1 MLTSYQA
8 ERQSILD
15 TLAGLGDANDKF
27 SAIALPDYIASGGNI
42 YVTADHFG
50 GSGSLEAKGGPQ
62 INITNSSS
70 ALLQLGTMNIGGS
83 GGQLIVNDEVM
94 ASNQAEAQNR
104 INSTFNTNTSLKAQF
119 ASLKSDP
126 ASSSNASI
134 NIVNKDN
141 ATGYT
146 IVNKTDHSTKA
157 YNALLHIQVLKDI
170 INPLGNI
177 TINNMANNGNIE
189 LSGTADVMAKSV
201 TLKANGSISR
211 AYSAGITHVGGAP
224 EYQYSEIAMYDKEN
238 SYINSRANGYRTDDQ
253 TQVITNT
260 KGEAT
265 IQPGTSTYNDL
276 YNRGSS
282 DGDKLAKQLAAVSV
296 IDRFNDLMGQ
306 YQNVSKAYN
315 DMGGDDKYYEYRHD
329 LDNYNS
335 KKARGKFIWAWEKT
349 WAKTAMKKLPT
360 MDSYRSQMSNLW
372 NQISPLYSILD
383 AADHSYLSTDSQ
395 TVRNGLAAIQSQV
408 YTRIDSNSSAY
419 IAGLQTH
426 LSQIAAYSSIASDIN
441 NRINT
446 AVADVAKEANREKGW
461 VAGGSVYISGKT
473 INVNNKIQSGFDSY
487 DVTVSQAAVNAAK
500 QRGGSTAVVV
510 GGTGGGIML
519 SPDRTKF
526 IYQPTVKYDP
536 KTDSLITEDLTAGGG
551 KIMLTADKII
561 STGDGELIARDGT
574 SNFNIINNSTTKLVV
589 GNITN
594 ANSEGSITVASNNQ
608 ANIYTRNKAIH
619 IDNYANYLK
628 ALYNDQTPTGVSTV
642 TGAAA
647 TQYNPEAGAR
657 YYWMTGVK
665 STYDYYKY
673 WSEWSIL
680 GFMGNGKPA
689 DQNSSQNIE
698 HSSLK
703 NTSLVKGEYVGNVG
717 ANNNDYYK
725 LEAYDILIR
734 SNDPAS
740 PYHNESET
748 SKWSWSKFGTV
759 TTRITTEH
767 VDSYQIYQNSVK
779 ADMPIA
785 IKFIGSDTTAVNI
798 KGNGDVDLKGSI
810 VNESAKSTVTIT
822 SGGTLRQLGAG
833 ITSSGVALTANKN
846 IENITIT
853 SVGTVGANNVGTDSV
868 SLAAKSNN
876 NGNIN
881 IKVDGGTINGSSLP
895 GNVVIKSVDAG
906 TGNVT
911 LQAAGNITGAS
922 GQAVH
927 LKGSAVSVTSTNG
940 SIGTNTDNADIAQA
954 TKNGSLIVSIN
965 SQATSDGTMAAGLSA
980 SAKGNIG
987 FMQTAGDLRVG
998 NITSREGDVYIS
1010 AAGGDIV
1017 DALPL
1022 TNTTSAQ
1029 NQEERIQS
1037 WKDLGIIAGAGT
1049 AETERQAR
1057 VADFKANAEADFA
1070 TYTAYKAKVDA
1081 YKAAN
1086 PDVAD
1091 TDLPAWVTDASFQK
1105 MQETYGAY
1113 STVDDY
1119 LAANQTYQDMLKTPT
1134 YVWSER
1140 DMLYALNRDITNPE
1154 RGSTQ
1159 SEALQNK
1166 KPNISGKNVNIY
1178 AQGIGKD
1185 SANPEVIMAKGLFD
1199 NETNLRRLANVDVSN
1214 ITTNFATVTKPDGG
1228 TEKQIVSFTI
1238 DEKIAVGLNATGR
1251 LNVKTT
1257 GDNAYIAA
1265 RSNSGASGASSL
1277 SVGTVDTN
1285 NHDIR
1290 LFALAG
1296 IQNGLSDLN
1305 AANFTGKNLLVEG
1318 GAGSNGA
1325 IVNIGSHEKPLVVNL
1340 TGDIEARTGSSE
1352 SQTYFNAGRLIRLNV
1367 NGSDVGTAENPLDIM
1382 ANGSAVSVYGADDV
1396 YLNGINSNKAGSKL
1410 ILGDVR
1416 PAGQLSVSSETDIQV
1431 GRDEFDCVASDGTT
1445 VHEDAVP
1452 GIVVVKDDLNLTA
1465 NNVIINGQVGVLS
1478 DPADPATVIP
1488 GKTVTLIAKKGTV
1501 SETEKGQVLTNTLVA
1516 QAVKGITMNS
1526 EQNVF
1531 NAVKFGAYTPG
1542 QALDGNVTIKTSSD
1556 SLTLAN
1562 ISDTNKP
1569 TVDGNIYVEN
1579 VKDGGT
1585 MDVSAT
1591 LVAHKVVDDLG
1602 QVVDGR
1608 LGLITLIAKGNV
1620 ANTGNI
1626 NSNDDVILRSDYGT
1640 VTAAGSINSLGVVSM
1655 TGKTGAVAAGSI
1667 TSGDDKDITIY
1678 SETGPVD
1685 VSGAITAGKNVT
1697 ITTSGIAATDETA
1710 GVAGDVTVNG
1720 SITAKNGKAVINTSL
1735 GDVHVAGILSAANGD
1750 AAIHTTDGDVGVDGT
1765 VTATNGNA
1773 EITTTNGNVRIGAAG
1788 EANSGTVT
1796 GNNVTVTTTAGK
1808 MDIHGNVTAN
1818 TGDVTLGTVYTGTDP
1833 ANGAISVDGNVTA
1846 AQAVAATTNVG
1857 NILFDGNVK
1866 GTDVTM
1872 ATNVG
1877 TITVTGNT
1885 EATTGAVSATTN
1897 ATDAEKGAIN
1907 FNGTVTGKTDV
1918 TATTKSGAITF
1929 TQAVTATDNNVSA
1942 NTVDGAISFN
1952 GETNAG
1958 NDITA
1963 KATNTGSISFAGN
1976 ANAANNVTA
1985 TTNTGTVTFNGNTTA
2000 ESGSVT
2006 ATTVDGTI
2014 TFNGNTQA
2022 AQDVTATATNNGAIT
2037 VTDGHTVNAGHDVTA
2052 TAKNGNIDFGGTV
2065 TATNLLKATNENG
2078 DILFKGAASG
2088 ADVTMATQSGNIS
2101 VTGDTTATTGSVT
2114 ASTAT
2119 TEAGKGA
2126 INFNGTVTGKT
2137 DVTATTKSGSI
2148 TFNNAVTATDNNVAA
2163 NTIDGAITF
2172 NGNTQAGNDVA
2183 VQATNTGSVTF
2194 NGDTA
2199 ASHDVTVDTNV
2210 GAVTFNGN
2218 TDATHDVLVNTNAGD
2233 ITVTDGH
2240 NVNAGHDVVATANT
2254 GNIDFGGTVTATN
2267 LLKAT
2272 NEIGDILF
2280 KGSASG
2286 ADVAMATQSGNIS
2299 VTGDT
2304 TATTGSVTAS
2314 TATTEAGKG
2323 AINFNGTVTG
2333 KTDVTATTK
2342 SGSITFNNAV
2352 TATDN
2357 NVTANT
2363 VDGAIAF
2370 NGNTKA
2376 GNDVAVNATNT
2387 GSITFNGNTDTAHD
2401 VTANAN
2407 LGAVT
2412 FNGNTTA
2419 ANDIGVNTNVGA
2431 VTFNGNT
2438 AADHDVTVDTN
2449 VGAITFNGDTSAAR
2463 DVVANTNAGSITTT
2477 AGHSLKAGN
2486 DITATAQDGDISF
2499 AGAVQAGE
2507 NVKATTQNTGNIEF
2521 NGAVEAVNKDI
2532 LAKTNTGNVTVKK
2545 DIAANQ
2551 NINVYTKNG
2560 SIVFGGN
2567 AENPTKDVYATAKNG
2582 SIYLTVDQTG
2592 DIKDTHREM
2601 NGYSARLRA
2610 GQDSPVD
2617 NPNVIISQ
2625 NGIGTVDLA
2634 EITAKQAANIRTEN
2648 GTIHIG
2654 HLDGQVV
2661 AVVGRDDVSKVVV
2674 DQLNA
2679 GQQVNIEAND
2689 VTIKAMKQLP
2699 DSTVPLTVS
2708 TMGDAPNKPMSS
2720 LVIEDIQ
2727 TENGVV
2733 FPHLWLN
2740 TGAITTTKGAMDI
2753 TKYYVL
2759 DKAQISNGNMITN
2772 IYGTAPIREPKT
2784 MSTYWNDTGIN
2795 NPLQDMTGW
2804 YAAGNNPKWAFIR
2817 YENQGNRQI
2826 ANGHLLSLDEH
2837 YYAYNQRYTVEDEM
2851 RRMSTPKLQ
2860 DFYPHYYNPD
2870 LAYYNRFES
2879 AVITGNPVKVN
2890 NAKDDEILIEA
2901 AAEVN
2906 G

>member
-1 MLTSYQA
+1 MLISYQA

-360 MDSYRSQMSNLW
+360 MDSYRWQMSNLW

-673 WSEWSIL
+673 WSDWSIL

-1431 GRDEFDCVASDGTT
+1431 GRDEFDRVASDGTT

-1452 GIVVVKDDLNLTA
+1452 GIVVAKDDLNLTA

-1773 EITTTNGNVRIGAAG
+1773 EITTTNGNVRIGATG

-1897 ATDAEKGAIN
+1897 ATDAGKGAIN

-1929 TQAVTATDNNVSA
+1929 QNAVTATDNNVSA
-1942 NTVDGAISFN
+1942 NTVDGAITFN
-1952 GETNAG
+1952 GATNAG
-1958 NDITA
+1958 HDITA
-1963 KATNTGSISFAGN
+1963 QA
-1976 ANAANNVTA
+1976 
-1985 TTNTGTVTFNGNTTA
+1985 TNTGTVTFNGNATANHDVTATTNVGTVTFNGDTTA
-2000 ESGSVT
+2000 TTGSVT
-2006 ATTVDGTI
+2006 ANTVDGAI

-2078 DILFKGAASG
+2078 DILFKGSASG
-2088 ADVTMATQSGNIS
+2088 ADVAMATQSGNIS

>member
-673 WSEWSIL
+673 WSDWSIL

-1431 GRDEFDCVASDGTT
+1431 GRDEFDRVASDGTT
-1445 VHEDAVP
+1445 VHEDAIP
-1452 GIVVVKDDLNLTA
+1452 GIVVAKDDLNLTA

-1907 FNGTVTGKTDV
+1907 FNGTVTGKTDI
-1918 TATTKSGAITF
+1918 TATTKSGDITF
-1929 TQAVTATDNNVSA
+1929 NQAVTATDNNVTA
-1942 NTVDGAISFN
+1942 HTIDGAITFN
-1952 GETNAG
+1952 GNTKAG
-1958 NDITA
+1958 QNV
-1963 KATNTGSISFAGN
+1963 
-1976 ANAANNVTA
+1976 AAEA
-1985 TTNTGTVTFNGNTTA
+1985 TNTGTVTFNGDTTA
-2000 ESGSVT
+2000 EAGSVT
-2006 ATTVDGTI
+2006 ANTVDGAI

-2078 DILFKGAASG
+2078 DILFKGSASG
-2088 ADVTMATQSGNIS
+2088 ADVAMATQSGNIS

>member
-673 WSEWSIL
+673 WSDWSIL

-1238 DEKIAVGLNATGR
+1238 DEKIAVGINATGR

-1265 RSNSGASGASSL
+1265 RSNSGASSL

-1431 GRDEFDCVASDGTT
+1431 GRDEFDRVASDGTT

-1452 GIVVVKDDLNLTA
+1452 GIVVAKDDLNLTA

-1685 VSGAITAGKNVT
+1685 VSAAITAGKNVT

-1929 TQAVTATDNNVSA
+1929 QNAVTATDNNVSA
-1942 NTVDGAISFN
+1942 NTVDGVISFN
-1952 GETNAG
+1952 GVTNAG
-1958 NDITA
+1958 NDIVA
-1963 KATNTGSISFAGN
+1963 KA
-1976 ANAANNVTA
+1976 
-1985 TTNTGTVTFNGNTTA
+1985 TNTGTVTFNGNATANHDVTATTNVGTVTFNGDTTA
-2000 ESGSVT
+2000 TTGSVT
-2006 ATTVDGTI
+2006 ATTVDGAI

-2037 VTDGHTVNAGHDVTA
+2037 VTDGHIVNAGHDVTA
-2052 TAKNGNIDFGGTV
+2052 TAKN
-2065 TATNLLKATNENG
+2065 
-2078 DILFKGAASG
+2078 
-2088 ADVTMATQSGNIS
+2088 
-2101 VTGDTTATTGSVT
+2101 
-2114 ASTAT
+2114 
-2119 TEAGKGA
+2119 
-2126 INFNGTVTGKT
+2126 
-2137 DVTATTKSGSI
+2137 
-2148 TFNNAVTATDNNVAA
+2148 
-2163 NTIDGAITF
+2163 
-2172 NGNTQAGNDVA
+2172 
-2183 VQATNTGSVTF
+2183 
-2194 NGDTA
+2194 
-2199 ASHDVTVDTNV
+2199 
-2210 GAVTFNGN
+2210 
-2218 TDATHDVLVNTNAGD
+2218 
-2233 ITVTDGH
+2233 
-2240 NVNAGHDVVATANT
+2240 

>member
-1 MLTSYQA
+1 MSYIRKFQ
-8 ERQSILD
+8 RKHILQELKQQEKKEKSNKRAWGYSA
-15 TLAGLGDANDKF
+15 LAAMTTISLLVPSMASAAVDGVVRSDGGVKDVTENRADVYVGKMIDSNKTGVNTFSQFDVKANEVV
-27 SAIALPDYIASGGNI
+27 NM
-42 YVTADHFG
+42 HFNQ
-50 GSGSLEAKGGPQ
+50 KGGADVA
-62 INITNSSS
+62 NN
-70 ALLQLGTMNIGGS
+70 
-83 GGQLIVNDEVM
+83 V
-94 ASNQAEAQNR
+94 
-104 INSTFNTNTSLKAQF
+104 
-119 ASLKSDP
+119 
-126 ASSSNASI
+126 I
-134 NIVNKDN
+134 NIVDSKINVSGTVNAIKNNKVGGNLYFLSSQGMAVTQSGVIN
-141 ATGYT
+141 AGSLHAFAPSSAEIQALKDDVAAGNAAVANKYIDYT
-146 IVNKTDHSTKA
+146 VHRPNAGTMTSGPDSA
-157 YNALLHIQVLKDI
+157 YNVSLNPTGSIVVKGKINTYGDVGLHAANVQIGGTDSDATEKTAKGI
-170 INPLGNI
+170 ITTGVTDFSSLVNVTNVEGSNLPTIDGNTGATELQAMQLGNGDI
-177 TINNMANNGNIE
+177 VLEARAAKQVADSTADPAGGEAANKLYIPFLGNLSSPDLLEKQSFNAKVTIN
-189 LSGTADVMAKSV
+189 GT
-201 TLKANGSISR
+201 
-211 AYSAGITHVGGAP
+211 
-224 EYQYSEIAMYDKEN
+224 
-238 SYINSRANGYRTDDQ
+238 
-253 TQVITNT
+253 
-260 KGEAT
+260 
-265 IQPGTSTYNDL
+265 
-276 YNRGSS
+276 
-282 DGDKLAKQLAAVSV
+282 
-296 IDRFNDLMGQ
+296 
-306 YQNVSKAYN
+306 
-315 DMGGDDKYYEYRHD
+315 
-329 LDNYNS
+329 
-335 KKARGKFIWAWEKT
+335 
-349 WAKTAMKKLPT
+349 
-360 MDSYRSQMSNLW
+360 
-372 NQISPLYSILD
+372 LD
-383 AADHSYLSTDSQ
+383 AAQ
-395 TVRNGLAAIQSQV
+395 
-408 YTRIDSNSSAY
+408 
-419 IAGLQTH
+419 
-426 LSQIAAYSSIASDIN
+426 
-441 NRINT
+441 
-446 AVADVAKEANREKGW
+446 
-461 VAGGSVYISGKT
+461 
-473 INVNNKIQSGFDSY
+473 
-487 DVTVSQAAVNAAK
+487 
-500 QRGGSTAVVV
+500 
-510 GGTGGGIML
+510 
-519 SPDRTKF
+519 
-526 IYQPTVKYDP
+526 
-536 KTDSLITEDLTAGGG
+536 
-551 KIMLTADKII
+551 
-561 STGDGELIARDGT
+561 
-574 SNFNIINNSTTKLVV
+574 
-589 GNITN
+589 
-594 ANSEGSITVASNNQ
+594 
-608 ANIYTRNKAIH
+608 
-619 IDNYANYLK
+619 
-628 ALYNDQTPTGVSTV
+628 
-642 TGAAA
+642 
-647 TQYNPEAGAR
+647 
-657 YYWMTGVK
+657 
-665 STYDYYKY
+665 
-673 WSEWSIL
+673 
-680 GFMGNGKPA
+680 
-689 DQNSSQNIE
+689 
-698 HSSLK
+698 
-703 NTSLVKGEYVGNVG
+703 
-717 ANNNDYYK
+717 
-725 LEAYDILIR
+725 
-734 SNDPAS
+734 
-740 PYHNESET
+740 
-748 SKWSWSKFGTV
+748 
-759 TTRITTEH
+759 
-767 VDSYQIYQNSVK
+767 
-779 ADMPIA
+779 
-785 IKFIGSDTTAVNI
+785 
-798 KGNGDVDLKGSI
+798 
-810 VNESAKSTVTIT
+810 
-822 SGGTLRQLGAG
+822 
-833 ITSSGVALTANKN
+833 
-846 IENITIT
+846 
-853 SVGTVGANNVGTDSV
+853 
-868 SLAAKSNN
+868 
-876 NGNIN
+876 
-881 IKVDGGTINGSSLP
+881 
-895 GNVVIKSVDAG
+895 
-906 TGNVT
+906 
-911 LQAAGNITGAS
+911 
-922 GQAVH
+922 
-927 LKGSAVSVTSTNG
+927 STNG
-940 SIGTNTDNADIAQA
+940 SIKVDAIARNESNTALVGVDATVDVVSGSVLHAKKDVDVKASALNIYIEKDNAKTKADFDPTDTGSGTGIDAIGPKALSGLQDLVALPKLTDASIAILNSNA
-954 TKNGSLIVSIN
+954 TVNIGTDAALTADTGDVSVGARSDLMTVMGPQKPTFLQRLADMITMPTVANAQLPSTGVTLLFGDNNATVNINGQLKATAGNVNVDSLARMDANAYNNNTQRSEISDSAKYNLSLTYADLANTSKVTVADTAKLTASQDVNVKARSIENVDTDVSIN
-965 SQATSDGTMAAGLSA
+965 VNENAGLATVLNLTKFNSTTKTDFNGTTTGRNVTIA
-980 SAKGNIG
+980 SDRKVYEL
-987 FMQTAGDLRVG
+987 TA
-998 NITSREGDVYIS
+998 
-1010 AAGGDIV
+1010 
-1017 DALPL
+1017 
-1022 TNTTSAQ
+1022 
-1029 NQEERIQS
+1029 
-1037 WKDLGIIAGAGT
+1037 T
-1049 AETERQAR
+1049 A
-1057 VADFKANAEADFA
+1057 
-1070 TYTAYKAKVDA
+1070 
-1081 YKAAN
+1081 
-1086 PDVAD
+1086 
-1091 TDLPAWVTDASFQK
+1091 DASI
-1105 MQETYGAY
+1105 GANDLY
-1113 STVDDY
+1113 KQVARGFEAGSKGLLTSIKGALGSTGEDGQSPLSLGAAVGYYDIHSTVDDY

-1431 GRDEFDCVASDGTT
+1431 GRDEFDRVASDGTT

-1685 VSGAITAGKNVT
+1685 VSAAITAGKNVT

-1897 ATDAEKGAIN
+1897 ATDAE
-1907 FNGTVTGKTDV
+1907 
-1918 TATTKSGAITF
+1918 
-1929 TQAVTATDNNVSA
+1929 
-1942 NTVDGAISFN
+1942 
-1952 GETNAG
+1952 
-1958 NDITA
+1958 
-1963 KATNTGSISFAGN
+1963 
-1976 ANAANNVTA
+1976 
-1985 TTNTGTVTFNGNTTA
+1985 
-2000 ESGSVT
+2000 
-2006 ATTVDGTI
+2006 
-2014 TFNGNTQA
+2014 
-2022 AQDVTATATNNGAIT
+2022 
-2037 VTDGHTVNAGHDVTA
+2037 
-2052 TAKNGNIDFGGTV
+2052 
-2065 TATNLLKATNENG
+2065 
-2078 DILFKGAASG
+2078 
-2088 ADVTMATQSGNIS
+2088 
-2101 VTGDTTATTGSVT
+2101 
-2114 ASTAT
+2114 
-2119 TEAGKGA
+2119 
-2126 INFNGTVTGKT
+2126 
-2137 DVTATTKSGSI
+2137 
-2148 TFNNAVTATDNNVAA
+2148 
-2163 NTIDGAITF
+2163 
-2172 NGNTQAGNDVA
+2172 
-2183 VQATNTGSVTF
+2183 
-2194 NGDTA
+2194 
-2199 ASHDVTVDTNV
+2199 
-2210 GAVTFNGN
+2210 
-2218 TDATHDVLVNTNAGD
+2218 
-2233 ITVTDGH
+2233 
-2240 NVNAGHDVVATANT
+2240 
-2254 GNIDFGGTVTATN
+2254 
-2267 LLKAT
+2267 
-2272 NEIGDILF
+2272 
-2280 KGSASG
+2280 
-2286 ADVAMATQSGNIS
+2286 
-2299 VTGDT
+2299 
-2304 TATTGSVTAS
+2304 
-2314 TATTEAGKG
+2314 KG

>member
-673 WSEWSIL
+673 WSDWSIL

-980 SAKGNIG
+980 SAKDNIG

-1431 GRDEFDCVASDGTT
+1431 GRDEFDRVASDGTT

-1897 ATDAEKGAIN
+1897 ATDAGKGAIN

-1929 TQAVTATDNNVSA
+1929 QNAVTATDNNVSA
-1942 NTVDGAISFN
+1942 NTVDGAITFN
-1952 GETNAG
+1952 GATNAG
-1958 NDITA
+1958 HDITA
-1963 KATNTGSISFAGN
+1963 QA
-1976 ANAANNVTA
+1976 
-1985 TTNTGTVTFNGNTTA
+1985 TNTGTVTFNGNATANHDVTATTNVGTVTFNGDTTA
-2000 ESGSVT
+2000 TTGSVT
-2006 ATTVDGTI
+2006 ANTVDGAI

-2052 TAKNGNIDFGGTV
+2052 TAKN
-2065 TATNLLKATNENG
+2065 
-2078 DILFKGAASG
+2078 
-2088 ADVTMATQSGNIS
+2088 
-2101 VTGDTTATTGSVT
+2101 
-2114 ASTAT
+2114 
-2119 TEAGKGA
+2119 
-2126 INFNGTVTGKT
+2126 
-2137 DVTATTKSGSI
+2137 
-2148 TFNNAVTATDNNVAA
+2148 
-2163 NTIDGAITF
+2163 
-2172 NGNTQAGNDVA
+2172 
-2183 VQATNTGSVTF
+2183 
-2194 NGDTA
+2194 
-2199 ASHDVTVDTNV
+2199 
-2210 GAVTFNGN
+2210 
-2218 TDATHDVLVNTNAGD
+2218 
-2233 ITVTDGH
+2233 
-2240 NVNAGHDVVATANT
+2240 

>member
-1 MLTSYQA
+1 MTTISLLVPSMASAAVDGVVRSDGGVKDVTENRADVYVGKMIDSNKTGVNTFSQF
-8 ERQSILD
+8 D
-15 TLAGLGDANDKF
+15 VKANEVV
-27 SAIALPDYIASGGNI
+27 NM
-42 YVTADHFG
+42 HFNQ
-50 GSGSLEAKGGPQ
+50 KGGADVA
-62 INITNSSS
+62 NN
-70 ALLQLGTMNIGGS
+70 
-83 GGQLIVNDEVM
+83 V
-94 ASNQAEAQNR
+94 
-104 INSTFNTNTSLKAQF
+104 
-119 ASLKSDP
+119 
-126 ASSSNASI
+126 I
-134 NIVNKDN
+134 NIVDSKINVSGTVNAIKNNKVGGNLYFLSSQGMAVTQSGVIN
-141 ATGYT
+141 AGSLHAFAPSSAEIQALKDDVAAGNAAVANKYIDYT
-146 IVNKTDHSTKA
+146 VHRPNAGTMTSGPDSA
-157 YNALLHIQVLKDI
+157 YNVSLNPTGSIVVKGKINTYGDVGLHAANVQIGGTDSDATEKTAKGI
-170 INPLGNI
+170 ITTGVTDFSSLVNVTNVEGSNLPTIDGNTGATELQAMQLGNGDI
-177 TINNMANNGNIE
+177 VLEARAAKQVADSTADPAGGEAANKLYIPFLGNLSSPDLLEKQSFNAKVTIN
-189 LSGTADVMAKSV
+189 GT
-201 TLKANGSISR
+201 
-211 AYSAGITHVGGAP
+211 
-224 EYQYSEIAMYDKEN
+224 
-238 SYINSRANGYRTDDQ
+238 
-253 TQVITNT
+253 
-260 KGEAT
+260 
-265 IQPGTSTYNDL
+265 
-276 YNRGSS
+276 
-282 DGDKLAKQLAAVSV
+282 
-296 IDRFNDLMGQ
+296 
-306 YQNVSKAYN
+306 
-315 DMGGDDKYYEYRHD
+315 
-329 LDNYNS
+329 
-335 KKARGKFIWAWEKT
+335 
-349 WAKTAMKKLPT
+349 
-360 MDSYRSQMSNLW
+360 
-372 NQISPLYSILD
+372 LD
-383 AADHSYLSTDSQ
+383 AAQ
-395 TVRNGLAAIQSQV
+395 
-408 YTRIDSNSSAY
+408 
-419 IAGLQTH
+419 
-426 LSQIAAYSSIASDIN
+426 
-441 NRINT
+441 
-446 AVADVAKEANREKGW
+446 
-461 VAGGSVYISGKT
+461 
-473 INVNNKIQSGFDSY
+473 
-487 DVTVSQAAVNAAK
+487 
-500 QRGGSTAVVV
+500 
-510 GGTGGGIML
+510 
-519 SPDRTKF
+519 
-526 IYQPTVKYDP
+526 
-536 KTDSLITEDLTAGGG
+536 
-551 KIMLTADKII
+551 
-561 STGDGELIARDGT
+561 
-574 SNFNIINNSTTKLVV
+574 
-589 GNITN
+589 
-594 ANSEGSITVASNNQ
+594 
-608 ANIYTRNKAIH
+608 
-619 IDNYANYLK
+619 
-628 ALYNDQTPTGVSTV
+628 
-642 TGAAA
+642 
-647 TQYNPEAGAR
+647 
-657 YYWMTGVK
+657 
-665 STYDYYKY
+665 
-673 WSEWSIL
+673 
-680 GFMGNGKPA
+680 
-689 DQNSSQNIE
+689 
-698 HSSLK
+698 
-703 NTSLVKGEYVGNVG
+703 
-717 ANNNDYYK
+717 
-725 LEAYDILIR
+725 
-734 SNDPAS
+734 
-740 PYHNESET
+740 
-748 SKWSWSKFGTV
+748 
-759 TTRITTEH
+759 
-767 VDSYQIYQNSVK
+767 
-779 ADMPIA
+779 
-785 IKFIGSDTTAVNI
+785 
-798 KGNGDVDLKGSI
+798 
-810 VNESAKSTVTIT
+810 
-822 SGGTLRQLGAG
+822 
-833 ITSSGVALTANKN
+833 
-846 IENITIT
+846 
-853 SVGTVGANNVGTDSV
+853 
-868 SLAAKSNN
+868 
-876 NGNIN
+876 
-881 IKVDGGTINGSSLP
+881 
-895 GNVVIKSVDAG
+895 
-906 TGNVT
+906 
-911 LQAAGNITGAS
+911 
-922 GQAVH
+922 
-927 LKGSAVSVTSTNG
+927 STNG
-940 SIGTNTDNADIAQA
+940 SIKVDAIARNESNTALVGVDATVDVVSGSVLHAKKDVDVKASALNIYIEKDNAKTKADFDPTDTGSGTGIDAIGPKALSGLQDLVALPKLTDASIAILNSNA
-954 TKNGSLIVSIN
+954 TVNIGTDAALTADTGDVSVGARSDLMTVMGPQKPTFLQRLADMITMPTVANAQLPSTGVTLLFGDNNATVNINGQLKATAGNVNVDSLARMDANAYNNNTQRSEISDSAKYNLSLTYADLANTSKVTVADTAKLTASQDVNVKARSIENVDTDVSIN
-965 SQATSDGTMAAGLSA
+965 VNENAGLATVLNLTKFNSTTKTDFNGTTTGRNVTIA
-980 SAKGNIG
+980 SDRKVYEL
-987 FMQTAGDLRVG
+987 TA
-998 NITSREGDVYIS
+998 
-1010 AAGGDIV
+1010 
-1017 DALPL
+1017 
-1022 TNTTSAQ
+1022 
-1029 NQEERIQS
+1029 
-1037 WKDLGIIAGAGT
+1037 T
-1049 AETERQAR
+1049 A
-1057 VADFKANAEADFA
+1057 
-1070 TYTAYKAKVDA
+1070 
-1081 YKAAN
+1081 
-1086 PDVAD
+1086 
-1091 TDLPAWVTDASFQK
+1091 DASI
-1105 MQETYGAY
+1105 GANDLY
-1113 STVDDY
+1113 KQVARGFEAGSKGLLTSIKGALGSTGEDGQSPLSLGAAVGYYDIHSTVDDY

-1238 DEKIAVGLNATGR
+1238 DEKIVVGLNATGR

-1431 GRDEFDCVASDGTT
+1431 GRDEFDRVASDGTT

-1452 GIVVVKDDLNLTA
+1452 GIVVAKDDLNLTA

-2052 TAKNGNIDFGGTV
+2052 TAKN
-2065 TATNLLKATNENG
+2065 
-2078 DILFKGAASG
+2078 
-2088 ADVTMATQSGNIS
+2088 
-2101 VTGDTTATTGSVT
+2101 
-2114 ASTAT
+2114 
-2119 TEAGKGA
+2119 
-2126 INFNGTVTGKT
+2126 
-2137 DVTATTKSGSI
+2137 
-2148 TFNNAVTATDNNVAA
+2148 
-2163 NTIDGAITF
+2163 
-2172 NGNTQAGNDVA
+2172 
-2183 VQATNTGSVTF
+2183 
-2194 NGDTA
+2194 
-2199 ASHDVTVDTNV
+2199 
-2210 GAVTFNGN
+2210 
-2218 TDATHDVLVNTNAGD
+2218 
-2233 ITVTDGH
+2233 
-2240 NVNAGHDVVATANT
+2240 

>member
-1 MLTSYQA
+1 MSYIRKFQ
-8 ERQSILD
+8 RKHILQELKQQEKKEKSNKRAWGYSA
-15 TLAGLGDANDKF
+15 LAAMTTISLLVPSMASAAVDGVVRSDGGVKDVTENRADVYVGKMIDSNKTGVNTFSQFDVKANEVV
-27 SAIALPDYIASGGNI
+27 NM
-42 YVTADHFG
+42 HFNQ
-50 GSGSLEAKGGPQ
+50 KGGADVA
-62 INITNSSS
+62 NN
-70 ALLQLGTMNIGGS
+70 
-83 GGQLIVNDEVM
+83 V
-94 ASNQAEAQNR
+94 
-104 INSTFNTNTSLKAQF
+104 
-119 ASLKSDP
+119 
-126 ASSSNASI
+126 I
-134 NIVNKDN
+134 NIVDSKINVSGTVNAIKNNKVGGNLYFLSSQGMAVTQSGVIN
-141 ATGYT
+141 AGSLHAFAPSSAEIQALKDDVAAGNAAVANKYIDYT
-146 IVNKTDHSTKA
+146 VHRPNAGTMTSGPDSA
-157 YNALLHIQVLKDI
+157 YNVSLNPTGSIVVKGKINTYGDVGLHAANVQIGGTDSDATEKTAKGI
-170 INPLGNI
+170 ITTGVTDFSSLVNVTNVEGSNLPTIDGNTGATELQAMQLGNGDI
-177 TINNMANNGNIE
+177 VLEARAAKQVADSTADPAGGEAANKLYIPFLGNLSSPDLLEKQSFNAKVTIN
-189 LSGTADVMAKSV
+189 GT
-201 TLKANGSISR
+201 
-211 AYSAGITHVGGAP
+211 
-224 EYQYSEIAMYDKEN
+224 
-238 SYINSRANGYRTDDQ
+238 
-253 TQVITNT
+253 
-260 KGEAT
+260 
-265 IQPGTSTYNDL
+265 
-276 YNRGSS
+276 
-282 DGDKLAKQLAAVSV
+282 
-296 IDRFNDLMGQ
+296 
-306 YQNVSKAYN
+306 
-315 DMGGDDKYYEYRHD
+315 
-329 LDNYNS
+329 
-335 KKARGKFIWAWEKT
+335 
-349 WAKTAMKKLPT
+349 
-360 MDSYRSQMSNLW
+360 
-372 NQISPLYSILD
+372 LD
-383 AADHSYLSTDSQ
+383 AAQ
-395 TVRNGLAAIQSQV
+395 
-408 YTRIDSNSSAY
+408 
-419 IAGLQTH
+419 
-426 LSQIAAYSSIASDIN
+426 
-441 NRINT
+441 
-446 AVADVAKEANREKGW
+446 
-461 VAGGSVYISGKT
+461 
-473 INVNNKIQSGFDSY
+473 
-487 DVTVSQAAVNAAK
+487 
-500 QRGGSTAVVV
+500 
-510 GGTGGGIML
+510 
-519 SPDRTKF
+519 
-526 IYQPTVKYDP
+526 
-536 KTDSLITEDLTAGGG
+536 
-551 KIMLTADKII
+551 
-561 STGDGELIARDGT
+561 
-574 SNFNIINNSTTKLVV
+574 
-589 GNITN
+589 
-594 ANSEGSITVASNNQ
+594 
-608 ANIYTRNKAIH
+608 
-619 IDNYANYLK
+619 
-628 ALYNDQTPTGVSTV
+628 
-642 TGAAA
+642 
-647 TQYNPEAGAR
+647 
-657 YYWMTGVK
+657 
-665 STYDYYKY
+665 
-673 WSEWSIL
+673 
-680 GFMGNGKPA
+680 
-689 DQNSSQNIE
+689 
-698 HSSLK
+698 
-703 NTSLVKGEYVGNVG
+703 
-717 ANNNDYYK
+717 
-725 LEAYDILIR
+725 
-734 SNDPAS
+734 
-740 PYHNESET
+740 
-748 SKWSWSKFGTV
+748 
-759 TTRITTEH
+759 
-767 VDSYQIYQNSVK
+767 
-779 ADMPIA
+779 
-785 IKFIGSDTTAVNI
+785 
-798 KGNGDVDLKGSI
+798 
-810 VNESAKSTVTIT
+810 
-822 SGGTLRQLGAG
+822 
-833 ITSSGVALTANKN
+833 
-846 IENITIT
+846 
-853 SVGTVGANNVGTDSV
+853 
-868 SLAAKSNN
+868 
-876 NGNIN
+876 
-881 IKVDGGTINGSSLP
+881 
-895 GNVVIKSVDAG
+895 
-906 TGNVT
+906 
-911 LQAAGNITGAS
+911 
-922 GQAVH
+922 
-927 LKGSAVSVTSTNG
+927 STNG
-940 SIGTNTDNADIAQA
+940 SIKVDAIARNESNTALVGVDATVDVVSGSVLHAKKDVDVKASALNIYIEKDNAKTKADFDPTDTGSGTGIDAIGPKALSGLQDLVALPKLTDASIAILNSNA
-954 TKNGSLIVSIN
+954 TVNIGTDAALTADTGDVSVGARSDLMTVMGPQKPTFLQRLADMITMPTVANAQLPSTGVTLLFGDNNATVNINGQLKATAGNVNVDSLARMDANAYNNNTQRSEISDSAKYNLSLTYADLANTSKVTVADTAKLTASQDVNVKARSIENVDTDVSIN
-965 SQATSDGTMAAGLSA
+965 VNENAGLATVLNLTKFNSTTKTDFNGTTTGRNVTIA
-980 SAKGNIG
+980 SDRKVYEL
-987 FMQTAGDLRVG
+987 TA
-998 NITSREGDVYIS
+998 
-1010 AAGGDIV
+1010 
-1017 DALPL
+1017 
-1022 TNTTSAQ
+1022 
-1029 NQEERIQS
+1029 
-1037 WKDLGIIAGAGT
+1037 T
-1049 AETERQAR
+1049 A
-1057 VADFKANAEADFA
+1057 
-1070 TYTAYKAKVDA
+1070 
-1081 YKAAN
+1081 
-1086 PDVAD
+1086 
-1091 TDLPAWVTDASFQK
+1091 DASI
-1105 MQETYGAY
+1105 GANDLY
-1113 STVDDY
+1113 KQVARGFEAGSKGLLTSIKGALGSTGEDGQSPLSLGAAVGYYDIHSTVDDY

-1431 GRDEFDCVASDGTT
+1431 GRDEFDRVASDGTT

-1452 GIVVVKDDLNLTA
+1452 GIVVAKDDLNLTA

-2065 TATNLLKATNENG
+2065 TATNLLKATNEN
-2078 DILFKGAASG
+2078 
-2088 ADVTMATQSGNIS
+2088 
-2101 VTGDTTATTGSVT
+2101 
-2114 ASTAT
+2114 
-2119 TEAGKGA
+2119 
-2126 INFNGTVTGKT
+2126 
-2137 DVTATTKSGSI
+2137 
-2148 TFNNAVTATDNNVAA
+2148 
-2163 NTIDGAITF
+2163 
-2172 NGNTQAGNDVA
+2172 
-2183 VQATNTGSVTF
+2183 
-2194 NGDTA
+2194 
-2199 ASHDVTVDTNV
+2199 
-2210 GAVTFNGN
+2210 
-2218 TDATHDVLVNTNAGD
+2218 
-2233 ITVTDGH
+2233 
-2240 NVNAGHDVVATANT
+2240 
-2254 GNIDFGGTVTATN
+2254 
-2267 LLKAT
+2267 
-2272 NEIGDILF
+2272 GDILF

>member
-673 WSEWSIL
+673 WSDWSIL

-1431 GRDEFDCVASDGTT
+1431 GRDEFDRVASDGTT

-1452 GIVVVKDDLNLTA
+1452 GIVVAKDDLNLTA

-1685 VSGAITAGKNVT
+1685 VSAAITAGKNVT

>member
-673 WSEWSIL
+673 WSDWSIL

-1416 PAGQLSVSSETDIQV
+1416 PDGQLSVSSETDIQV
-1431 GRDEFDCVASDGTT
+1431 GRDEFDRVASDGTT

-1452 GIVVVKDDLNLTA
+1452 GIVVAKDDLNLTA

-2022 AQDVTATATNNGAIT
+2022 AQDVT
-2037 VTDGHTVNAGHDVTA
+2037 
-2052 TAKNGNIDFGGTV
+2052 
-2065 TATNLLKATNENG
+2065 
-2078 DILFKGAASG
+2078 
-2088 ADVTMATQSGNIS
+2088 
-2101 VTGDTTATTGSVT
+2101 
-2114 ASTAT
+2114 
-2119 TEAGKGA
+2119 
-2126 INFNGTVTGKT
+2126 
-2137 DVTATTKSGSI
+2137 
-2148 TFNNAVTATDNNVAA
+2148 
-2163 NTIDGAITF
+2163 
-2172 NGNTQAGNDVA
+2172 
-2183 VQATNTGSVTF
+2183 
-2194 NGDTA
+2194 
-2199 ASHDVTVDTNV
+2199 VDTNV

-2218 TDATHDVLVNTNAGD
+2218 TDATHDVSVNTNAGD

-2272 NEIGDILF
+2272 NENGDILF

-2286 ADVAMATQSGNIS
+2286 ADVTMATQSGNIS

-2304 TATTGSVTAS
+2304 TATTGSVSAS
-2314 TATTEAGKG
+2314 TSTTDAGKG

>member
-1 MLTSYQA
+1 MSYIRKFQ
-8 ERQSILD
+8 RKHILQELKQQEKKEKSNKRAWGYSA
-15 TLAGLGDANDKF
+15 LAAMTTISLLVPSMASAAVDGVVRSDGGVKDVTENRADVYVGKMIDSNKTGVNTFSQFDVKANEVV
-27 SAIALPDYIASGGNI
+27 NM
-42 YVTADHFG
+42 HFNQ
-50 GSGSLEAKGGPQ
+50 KGGADVA
-62 INITNSSS
+62 NN
-70 ALLQLGTMNIGGS
+70 
-83 GGQLIVNDEVM
+83 V
-94 ASNQAEAQNR
+94 
-104 INSTFNTNTSLKAQF
+104 
-119 ASLKSDP
+119 
-126 ASSSNASI
+126 I
-134 NIVNKDN
+134 NIVDSKINVSGTVNAIKNNKVGGNLYFLSSQGMAVTQSGVIN
-141 ATGYT
+141 AGSLHAFAPSSAEIQALKDDVAAGNAAVANKYIDYT
-146 IVNKTDHSTKA
+146 VHRPNAGTMTSGPDSA
-157 YNALLHIQVLKDI
+157 YNVSLNPTGSIVVKGKINTYGDVGLHAANVQIGGTDSDATEKTAKGI
-170 INPLGNI
+170 ITTGVTDFSSLVNVTNVEGSNLPTIDGNTGATELQAMQLGNGDI
-177 TINNMANNGNIE
+177 VLEARAAKQVADSTADPAGGEAANKLYIPFLGNLSSPDLLEKQSFNAKVTIN
-189 LSGTADVMAKSV
+189 GT
-201 TLKANGSISR
+201 
-211 AYSAGITHVGGAP
+211 
-224 EYQYSEIAMYDKEN
+224 
-238 SYINSRANGYRTDDQ
+238 
-253 TQVITNT
+253 
-260 KGEAT
+260 
-265 IQPGTSTYNDL
+265 
-276 YNRGSS
+276 
-282 DGDKLAKQLAAVSV
+282 
-296 IDRFNDLMGQ
+296 
-306 YQNVSKAYN
+306 
-315 DMGGDDKYYEYRHD
+315 
-329 LDNYNS
+329 
-335 KKARGKFIWAWEKT
+335 
-349 WAKTAMKKLPT
+349 
-360 MDSYRSQMSNLW
+360 
-372 NQISPLYSILD
+372 LD
-383 AADHSYLSTDSQ
+383 AAQ
-395 TVRNGLAAIQSQV
+395 
-408 YTRIDSNSSAY
+408 
-419 IAGLQTH
+419 
-426 LSQIAAYSSIASDIN
+426 
-441 NRINT
+441 
-446 AVADVAKEANREKGW
+446 
-461 VAGGSVYISGKT
+461 
-473 INVNNKIQSGFDSY
+473 
-487 DVTVSQAAVNAAK
+487 
-500 QRGGSTAVVV
+500 
-510 GGTGGGIML
+510 
-519 SPDRTKF
+519 
-526 IYQPTVKYDP
+526 
-536 KTDSLITEDLTAGGG
+536 
-551 KIMLTADKII
+551 
-561 STGDGELIARDGT
+561 
-574 SNFNIINNSTTKLVV
+574 
-589 GNITN
+589 
-594 ANSEGSITVASNNQ
+594 
-608 ANIYTRNKAIH
+608 
-619 IDNYANYLK
+619 
-628 ALYNDQTPTGVSTV
+628 
-642 TGAAA
+642 
-647 TQYNPEAGAR
+647 
-657 YYWMTGVK
+657 
-665 STYDYYKY
+665 
-673 WSEWSIL
+673 
-680 GFMGNGKPA
+680 
-689 DQNSSQNIE
+689 
-698 HSSLK
+698 
-703 NTSLVKGEYVGNVG
+703 
-717 ANNNDYYK
+717 
-725 LEAYDILIR
+725 
-734 SNDPAS
+734 
-740 PYHNESET
+740 
-748 SKWSWSKFGTV
+748 
-759 TTRITTEH
+759 
-767 VDSYQIYQNSVK
+767 
-779 ADMPIA
+779 
-785 IKFIGSDTTAVNI
+785 
-798 KGNGDVDLKGSI
+798 
-810 VNESAKSTVTIT
+810 
-822 SGGTLRQLGAG
+822 
-833 ITSSGVALTANKN
+833 
-846 IENITIT
+846 
-853 SVGTVGANNVGTDSV
+853 
-868 SLAAKSNN
+868 
-876 NGNIN
+876 
-881 IKVDGGTINGSSLP
+881 
-895 GNVVIKSVDAG
+895 
-906 TGNVT
+906 
-911 LQAAGNITGAS
+911 
-922 GQAVH
+922 
-927 LKGSAVSVTSTNG
+927 STNG
-940 SIGTNTDNADIAQA
+940 SIKVDAIARNESNTALVGVDATVDVVSGSVLHAKKDVDVKASALNIYIEKDNAKTKADFDPTDTGSGTGIDAIGPKALSGLQDLVALPKLTDASIAILNSNA
-954 TKNGSLIVSIN
+954 TVNIGTDAALTADTGDVSVGARSDLMTVMGPQKPTFLQRLADMITMPTVANAQLPSTGVTLLFGDNNATVNINGQLKATAGNVNVDSLARMDANAYNNNTQRSEISDSAKYNLSLTYADLANTSKVTVADTAKLTASQDVNVKARSIENVDTDVSIN
-965 SQATSDGTMAAGLSA
+965 VNENAGLATVLNLTKFNSTTKTDFNGTTTGRNVTIA
-980 SAKGNIG
+980 SDRKVYEL
-987 FMQTAGDLRVG
+987 TA
-998 NITSREGDVYIS
+998 
-1010 AAGGDIV
+1010 
-1017 DALPL
+1017 
-1022 TNTTSAQ
+1022 
-1029 NQEERIQS
+1029 
-1037 WKDLGIIAGAGT
+1037 T
-1049 AETERQAR
+1049 A
-1057 VADFKANAEADFA
+1057 
-1070 TYTAYKAKVDA
+1070 
-1081 YKAAN
+1081 
-1086 PDVAD
+1086 
-1091 TDLPAWVTDASFQK
+1091 DASI
-1105 MQETYGAY
+1105 GANDLY
-1113 STVDDY
+1113 KQVARGFEAGSKGLLTSIKGALGSTGEDGQSPLSLGAAVGYYDIHSTVDDY

-1238 DEKIAVGLNATGR
+1238 DEKIVVGLNATGR

-1431 GRDEFDCVASDGTT
+1431 GRDEFDRVASDGTT

-1897 ATDAEKGAIN
+1897 ATDAE
-1907 FNGTVTGKTDV
+1907 
-1918 TATTKSGAITF
+1918 
-1929 TQAVTATDNNVSA
+1929 
-1942 NTVDGAISFN
+1942 
-1952 GETNAG
+1952 
-1958 NDITA
+1958 
-1963 KATNTGSISFAGN
+1963 
-1976 ANAANNVTA
+1976 
-1985 TTNTGTVTFNGNTTA
+1985 
-2000 ESGSVT
+2000 
-2006 ATTVDGTI
+2006 
-2014 TFNGNTQA
+2014 
-2022 AQDVTATATNNGAIT
+2022 
-2037 VTDGHTVNAGHDVTA
+2037 
-2052 TAKNGNIDFGGTV
+2052 
-2065 TATNLLKATNENG
+2065 
-2078 DILFKGAASG
+2078 
-2088 ADVTMATQSGNIS
+2088 
-2101 VTGDTTATTGSVT
+2101 
-2114 ASTAT
+2114 
-2119 TEAGKGA
+2119 
-2126 INFNGTVTGKT
+2126 
-2137 DVTATTKSGSI
+2137 
-2148 TFNNAVTATDNNVAA
+2148 
-2163 NTIDGAITF
+2163 
-2172 NGNTQAGNDVA
+2172 
-2183 VQATNTGSVTF
+2183 
-2194 NGDTA
+2194 
-2199 ASHDVTVDTNV
+2199 
-2210 GAVTFNGN
+2210 
-2218 TDATHDVLVNTNAGD
+2218 
-2233 ITVTDGH
+2233 
-2240 NVNAGHDVVATANT
+2240 
-2254 GNIDFGGTVTATN
+2254 
-2267 LLKAT
+2267 
-2272 NEIGDILF
+2272 
-2280 KGSASG
+2280 
-2286 ADVAMATQSGNIS
+2286 
-2299 VTGDT
+2299 
-2304 TATTGSVTAS
+2304 
-2314 TATTEAGKG
+2314 KG

>member
-260 KGEAT
+260 KGAAT

-306 YQNVSKAYN
+306 YQNVAKAYN

-628 ALYNDQTPTGVSTV
+628 ALYNDQTPTGVSTLS
-642 TGAAA
+642 GANT

-673 WSEWSIL
+673 WSDWSIL

-689 DQNSSQNIE
+689 DQNSSTNVE

-1238 DEKIAVGLNATGR
+1238 DEKIAIGLNATGR

-1410 ILGDVR
+1410 ILGNVR

-1431 GRDEFDCVASDGTT
+1431 GRDEFDRVASDGTT

-1452 GIVVVKDDLNLTA
+1452 GIVVAKDDLNLTA

-1897 ATDAEKGAIN
+1897 ATDAEKGANN

-2342 SGSITFNNAV
+2342 S
-2352 TATDN
+2352 
-2357 NVTANT
+2357 
-2363 VDGAIAF
+2363 
-2370 NGNTKA
+2370 
-2376 GNDVAVNATNT
+2376 

>member
-1 MLTSYQA
+1 MSYIRKFQ
-8 ERQSILD
+8 RKHILQELKQQEKKEKSNKRAWGYSA
-15 TLAGLGDANDKF
+15 LAAMTTISLLVPSMASAAVDGVVRSDGGVKDVTENRADVYVGKMIDSNKTGVNTFSQFDVKANEVV
-27 SAIALPDYIASGGNI
+27 NM
-42 YVTADHFG
+42 HFNQ
-50 GSGSLEAKGGPQ
+50 KGGADVA
-62 INITNSSS
+62 NN
-70 ALLQLGTMNIGGS
+70 
-83 GGQLIVNDEVM
+83 V
-94 ASNQAEAQNR
+94 
-104 INSTFNTNTSLKAQF
+104 
-119 ASLKSDP
+119 
-126 ASSSNASI
+126 I
-134 NIVNKDN
+134 NIVDSKINVSGTVNAIKNNKVGGNLYFLSSQGMAVTQSGVIN
-141 ATGYT
+141 AGSLHAFAPSSAEIQALKDDVAAGNAAVANKYIDYT
-146 IVNKTDHSTKA
+146 VHRPNAGTMTSGPDSA
-157 YNALLHIQVLKDI
+157 YNVSLNPTGSIVVKGKINTYGDVGLHAANVQIGGTDSDATEKTAKGI
-170 INPLGNI
+170 ITTGVTDFSSLVNVTNVEGSNLPTIDGNTGATELQAMQLGNGDI
-177 TINNMANNGNIE
+177 VLEARAAKQVADSTADPAGGEAANKLYIPFLGNLSSPDLLEKQSFNAKVTIN
-189 LSGTADVMAKSV
+189 GT
-201 TLKANGSISR
+201 
-211 AYSAGITHVGGAP
+211 
-224 EYQYSEIAMYDKEN
+224 
-238 SYINSRANGYRTDDQ
+238 
-253 TQVITNT
+253 
-260 KGEAT
+260 
-265 IQPGTSTYNDL
+265 
-276 YNRGSS
+276 
-282 DGDKLAKQLAAVSV
+282 
-296 IDRFNDLMGQ
+296 
-306 YQNVSKAYN
+306 
-315 DMGGDDKYYEYRHD
+315 
-329 LDNYNS
+329 
-335 KKARGKFIWAWEKT
+335 
-349 WAKTAMKKLPT
+349 
-360 MDSYRSQMSNLW
+360 
-372 NQISPLYSILD
+372 LD
-383 AADHSYLSTDSQ
+383 AAQ
-395 TVRNGLAAIQSQV
+395 
-408 YTRIDSNSSAY
+408 
-419 IAGLQTH
+419 
-426 LSQIAAYSSIASDIN
+426 
-441 NRINT
+441 
-446 AVADVAKEANREKGW
+446 
-461 VAGGSVYISGKT
+461 
-473 INVNNKIQSGFDSY
+473 
-487 DVTVSQAAVNAAK
+487 
-500 QRGGSTAVVV
+500 
-510 GGTGGGIML
+510 
-519 SPDRTKF
+519 
-526 IYQPTVKYDP
+526 
-536 KTDSLITEDLTAGGG
+536 
-551 KIMLTADKII
+551 
-561 STGDGELIARDGT
+561 
-574 SNFNIINNSTTKLVV
+574 
-589 GNITN
+589 
-594 ANSEGSITVASNNQ
+594 
-608 ANIYTRNKAIH
+608 
-619 IDNYANYLK
+619 
-628 ALYNDQTPTGVSTV
+628 
-642 TGAAA
+642 
-647 TQYNPEAGAR
+647 
-657 YYWMTGVK
+657 
-665 STYDYYKY
+665 
-673 WSEWSIL
+673 
-680 GFMGNGKPA
+680 
-689 DQNSSQNIE
+689 
-698 HSSLK
+698 
-703 NTSLVKGEYVGNVG
+703 
-717 ANNNDYYK
+717 
-725 LEAYDILIR
+725 
-734 SNDPAS
+734 
-740 PYHNESET
+740 
-748 SKWSWSKFGTV
+748 
-759 TTRITTEH
+759 
-767 VDSYQIYQNSVK
+767 
-779 ADMPIA
+779 
-785 IKFIGSDTTAVNI
+785 
-798 KGNGDVDLKGSI
+798 
-810 VNESAKSTVTIT
+810 
-822 SGGTLRQLGAG
+822 
-833 ITSSGVALTANKN
+833 
-846 IENITIT
+846 
-853 SVGTVGANNVGTDSV
+853 
-868 SLAAKSNN
+868 
-876 NGNIN
+876 
-881 IKVDGGTINGSSLP
+881 
-895 GNVVIKSVDAG
+895 
-906 TGNVT
+906 
-911 LQAAGNITGAS
+911 
-922 GQAVH
+922 
-927 LKGSAVSVTSTNG
+927 STNG
-940 SIGTNTDNADIAQA
+940 SIKVDAIARNESNTALVGVDATVDVVSGSVLHAKKDVDVKASALNIYIEKDNAKTKADFDPTDTGSGTGIDAIGPKALSGLQDLVALPKLTDASIAILNSNA
-954 TKNGSLIVSIN
+954 TVNIGTDAALTADTGDVSVGARSDLMTVMGPQKPTFLQRLADMITMPTVANAQLPPTGVTLLFGDNNATVNINGQLKATAGNVNVDSLARMDANAYNNNTQRSEISDSAKYNLSLTYADLANTSKVTVADTAKLTASQDVNVKARSIENVDTDVSIN
-965 SQATSDGTMAAGLSA
+965 VNENAGLATVLNLTKFNSTTKTDFNGTTTGRNVTIA
-980 SAKGNIG
+980 SDRKVYEL
-987 FMQTAGDLRVG
+987 TA
-998 NITSREGDVYIS
+998 
-1010 AAGGDIV
+1010 
-1017 DALPL
+1017 
-1022 TNTTSAQ
+1022 
-1029 NQEERIQS
+1029 
-1037 WKDLGIIAGAGT
+1037 T
-1049 AETERQAR
+1049 A
-1057 VADFKANAEADFA
+1057 
-1070 TYTAYKAKVDA
+1070 
-1081 YKAAN
+1081 
-1086 PDVAD
+1086 
-1091 TDLPAWVTDASFQK
+1091 DASI
-1105 MQETYGAY
+1105 GANDLY
-1113 STVDDY
+1113 KQVARGFEAGSKGLLTSIKGALGSTGEDGQSPLSLGAAVGYYDIHSTVDDY

-1431 GRDEFDCVASDGTT
+1431 GRDEFDRVASDGTT

-1929 TQAVTATDNNVSA
+1929 
-1942 NTVDGAISFN
+1942 
-1952 GETNAG
+1952 
-1958 NDITA
+1958 
-1963 KATNTGSISFAGN
+1963 
-1976 ANAANNVTA
+1976 
-1985 TTNTGTVTFNGNTTA
+1985 
-2000 ESGSVT
+2000 
-2006 ATTVDGTI
+2006 
-2014 TFNGNTQA
+2014 NGNTQA

-2078 DILFKGAASG
+2078 DILFKGA
-2088 ADVTMATQSGNIS
+2088 
-2101 VTGDTTATTGSVT
+2101 
-2114 ASTAT
+2114 
-2119 TEAGKGA
+2119 
-2126 INFNGTVTGKT
+2126 
-2137 DVTATTKSGSI
+2137 
-2148 TFNNAVTATDNNVAA
+2148 
-2163 NTIDGAITF
+2163 
-2172 NGNTQAGNDVA
+2172 
-2183 VQATNTGSVTF
+2183 
-2194 NGDTA
+2194 
-2199 ASHDVTVDTNV
+2199 
-2210 GAVTFNGN
+2210 
-2218 TDATHDVLVNTNAGD
+2218 
-2233 ITVTDGH
+2233 
-2240 NVNAGHDVVATANT
+2240 
-2254 GNIDFGGTVTATN
+2254 
-2267 LLKAT
+2267 
-2272 NEIGDILF
+2272 
-2280 KGSASG
+2280 ASG

>member
-1 MLTSYQA
+1 
-8 ERQSILD
+8 
-15 TLAGLGDANDKF
+15 
-27 SAIALPDYIASGGNI
+27 
-42 YVTADHFG
+42 
-50 GSGSLEAKGGPQ
+50 
-62 INITNSSS
+62 
-70 ALLQLGTMNIGGS
+70 
-83 GGQLIVNDEVM
+83 
-94 ASNQAEAQNR
+94 
-104 INSTFNTNTSLKAQF
+104 
-119 ASLKSDP
+119 
-126 ASSSNASI
+126 
-134 NIVNKDN
+134 
-141 ATGYT
+141 
-146 IVNKTDHSTKA
+146 
-157 YNALLHIQVLKDI
+157 
-170 INPLGNI
+170 
-177 TINNMANNGNIE
+177 
-189 LSGTADVMAKSV
+189 
-201 TLKANGSISR
+201 
-211 AYSAGITHVGGAP
+211 
-224 EYQYSEIAMYDKEN
+224 
-238 SYINSRANGYRTDDQ
+238 
-253 TQVITNT
+253 
-260 KGEAT
+260 
-265 IQPGTSTYNDL
+265 
-276 YNRGSS
+276 
-282 DGDKLAKQLAAVSV
+282 
-296 IDRFNDLMGQ
+296 
-306 YQNVSKAYN
+306 
-315 DMGGDDKYYEYRHD
+315 
-329 LDNYNS
+329 
-335 KKARGKFIWAWEKT
+335 
-349 WAKTAMKKLPT
+349 
-360 MDSYRSQMSNLW
+360 
-372 NQISPLYSILD
+372 
-383 AADHSYLSTDSQ
+383 
-395 TVRNGLAAIQSQV
+395 
-408 YTRIDSNSSAY
+408 
-419 IAGLQTH
+419 
-426 LSQIAAYSSIASDIN
+426 
-441 NRINT
+441 
-446 AVADVAKEANREKGW
+446 
-461 VAGGSVYISGKT
+461 
-473 INVNNKIQSGFDSY
+473 
-487 DVTVSQAAVNAAK
+487 
-500 QRGGSTAVVV
+500 
-510 GGTGGGIML
+510 
-519 SPDRTKF
+519 
-526 IYQPTVKYDP
+526 
-536 KTDSLITEDLTAGGG
+536 
-551 KIMLTADKII
+551 MLTADKII

-1431 GRDEFDCVASDGTT
+1431 GRDEFDRVASDGTT

>member
-673 WSEWSIL
+673 WSDWSIL

-1238 DEKIAVGLNATGR
+1238 DEKIAVGINATGR

-1265 RSNSGASGASSL
+1265 RSNSGASSL

-1431 GRDEFDCVASDGTT
+1431 GRDEFDRVASDGTT

-1452 GIVVVKDDLNLTA
+1452 GIVVAKDDLNLTA

-1685 VSGAITAGKNVT
+1685 VSAAITAGKNVT

-1929 TQAVTATDNNVSA
+1929 QNAVTATDNNVSA
-1942 NTVDGAISFN
+1942 NTVDGVISFN
-1952 GETNAG
+1952 GVTNAG
-1958 NDITA
+1958 NDIVA
-1963 KATNTGSISFAGN
+1963 KA
-1976 ANAANNVTA
+1976 
-1985 TTNTGTVTFNGNTTA
+1985 TNTGTVTFNGNATANHDVTATTNVGTVTFNGDTTA
-2000 ESGSVT
+2000 TTGSVT
-2006 ATTVDGTI
+2006 ATTVDGAI

-2037 VTDGHTVNAGHDVTA
+2037 VTDGHIVNAGHDVTA
-2052 TAKNGNIDFGGTV
+2052 TAKN
-2065 TATNLLKATNENG
+2065 
-2078 DILFKGAASG
+2078 
-2088 ADVTMATQSGNIS
+2088 
-2101 VTGDTTATTGSVT
+2101 
-2114 ASTAT
+2114 
-2119 TEAGKGA
+2119 
-2126 INFNGTVTGKT
+2126 
-2137 DVTATTKSGSI
+2137 
-2148 TFNNAVTATDNNVAA
+2148 
-2163 NTIDGAITF
+2163 
-2172 NGNTQAGNDVA
+2172 
-2183 VQATNTGSVTF
+2183 
-2194 NGDTA
+2194 
-2199 ASHDVTVDTNV
+2199 
-2210 GAVTFNGN
+2210 
-2218 TDATHDVLVNTNAGD
+2218 
-2233 ITVTDGH
+2233 
-2240 NVNAGHDVVATANT
+2240 

-2879 AVITGNPVKVN
+2879 AVITGNPVKIN

>member
-461 VAGGSVYISGKT
+461 VAG
-473 INVNNKIQSGFDSY
+473 
-487 DVTVSQAAVNAAK
+487 
-500 QRGGSTAVVV
+500 
-510 GGTGGGIML
+510 
-519 SPDRTKF
+519 
-526 IYQPTVKYDP
+526 
-536 KTDSLITEDLTAGGG
+536 
-551 KIMLTADKII
+551 
-561 STGDGELIARDGT
+561 
-574 SNFNIINNSTTKLVV
+574 
-589 GNITN
+589 
-594 ANSEGSITVASNNQ
+594 
-608 ANIYTRNKAIH
+608 
-619 IDNYANYLK
+619 
-628 ALYNDQTPTGVSTV
+628 
-642 TGAAA
+642 
-647 TQYNPEAGAR
+647 
-657 YYWMTGVK
+657 
-665 STYDYYKY
+665 
-673 WSEWSIL
+673 
-680 GFMGNGKPA
+680 
-689 DQNSSQNIE
+689 
-698 HSSLK
+698 
-703 NTSLVKGEYVGNVG
+703 
-717 ANNNDYYK
+717 
-725 LEAYDILIR
+725 
-734 SNDPAS
+734 
-740 PYHNESET
+740 
-748 SKWSWSKFGTV
+748 
-759 TTRITTEH
+759 
-767 VDSYQIYQNSVK
+767 
-779 ADMPIA
+779 
-785 IKFIGSDTTAVNI
+785 
-798 KGNGDVDLKGSI
+798 
-810 VNESAKSTVTIT
+810 
-822 SGGTLRQLGAG
+822 
-833 ITSSGVALTANKN
+833 
-846 IENITIT
+846 
-853 SVGTVGANNVGTDSV
+853 
-868 SLAAKSNN
+868 
-876 NGNIN
+876 
-881 IKVDGGTINGSSLP
+881 
-895 GNVVIKSVDAG
+895 
-906 TGNVT
+906 
-911 LQAAGNITGAS
+911 
-922 GQAVH
+922 
-927 LKGSAVSVTSTNG
+927 
-940 SIGTNTDNADIAQA
+940 
-954 TKNGSLIVSIN
+954 
-965 SQATSDGTMAAGLSA
+965 
-980 SAKGNIG
+980 
-987 FMQTAGDLRVG
+987 
-998 NITSREGDVYIS
+998 
-1010 AAGGDIV
+1010 
-1017 DALPL
+1017 
-1022 TNTTSAQ
+1022 
-1029 NQEERIQS
+1029 
-1037 WKDLGIIAGAGT
+1037 
-1049 AETERQAR
+1049 
-1057 VADFKANAEADFA
+1057 
-1070 TYTAYKAKVDA
+1070 
-1081 YKAAN
+1081 
-1086 PDVAD
+1086 
-1091 TDLPAWVTDASFQK
+1091 
-1105 MQETYGAY
+1105 
-1113 STVDDY
+1113 
-1119 LAANQTYQDMLKTPT
+1119 
-1134 YVWSER
+1134 
-1140 DMLYALNRDITNPE
+1140 
-1154 RGSTQ
+1154 
-1159 SEALQNK
+1159 
-1166 KPNISGKNVNIY
+1166 
-1178 AQGIGKD
+1178 
-1185 SANPEVIMAKGLFD
+1185 
-1199 NETNLRRLANVDVSN
+1199 
-1214 ITTNFATVTKPDGG
+1214 
-1228 TEKQIVSFTI
+1228 
-1238 DEKIAVGLNATGR
+1238 
-1251 LNVKTT
+1251 
-1257 GDNAYIAA
+1257 
-1265 RSNSGASGASSL
+1265 
-1277 SVGTVDTN
+1277 
-1285 NHDIR
+1285 
-1290 LFALAG
+1290 
-1296 IQNGLSDLN
+1296 
-1305 AANFTGKNLLVEG
+1305 
-1318 GAGSNGA
+1318 
-1325 IVNIGSHEKPLVVNL
+1325 
-1340 TGDIEARTGSSE
+1340 
-1352 SQTYFNAGRLIRLNV
+1352 RLIRLNV

-1431 GRDEFDCVASDGTT
+1431 GRDEFDRVASDGTT

-2088 ADVTMATQSGNIS
+2088 ADVTMAT
-2101 VTGDTTATTGSVT
+2101 
-2114 ASTAT
+2114 
-2119 TEAGKGA
+2119 K
-2126 INFNGTVTGKT
+2126 
-2137 DVTATTKSGSI
+2137 
-2148 TFNNAVTATDNNVAA
+2148 
-2163 NTIDGAITF
+2163 
-2172 NGNTQAGNDVA
+2172 
-2183 VQATNTGSVTF
+2183 
-2194 NGDTA
+2194 
-2199 ASHDVTVDTNV
+2199 
-2210 GAVTFNGN
+2210 
-2218 TDATHDVLVNTNAGD
+2218 
-2233 ITVTDGH
+2233 
-2240 NVNAGHDVVATANT
+2240 
-2254 GNIDFGGTVTATN
+2254 
-2267 LLKAT
+2267 
-2272 NEIGDILF
+2272 
-2280 KGSASG
+2280 
-2286 ADVAMATQSGNIS
+2286 SGNIS

>member
-1 MLTSYQA
+1 MTTISLLVPSMASAAVDGVVRSDGGVKDVTENRADVYVGKMIDSNKTGVNTFSQF
-8 ERQSILD
+8 D
-15 TLAGLGDANDKF
+15 VKANEVV
-27 SAIALPDYIASGGNI
+27 NM
-42 YVTADHFG
+42 HFNQ
-50 GSGSLEAKGGPQ
+50 KGGADVA
-62 INITNSSS
+62 NN
-70 ALLQLGTMNIGGS
+70 
-83 GGQLIVNDEVM
+83 V
-94 ASNQAEAQNR
+94 
-104 INSTFNTNTSLKAQF
+104 
-119 ASLKSDP
+119 
-126 ASSSNASI
+126 I
-134 NIVNKDN
+134 NIVDSKINVSGTVNAIKNNKVGGNLYFLSSQGMAVTQSGVIN
-141 ATGYT
+141 AGSLHAFAPSSAEIQALKDDVAAGNAAVANKYIDYT
-146 IVNKTDHSTKA
+146 VHRPNAGTMTSGPDSA
-157 YNALLHIQVLKDI
+157 YNVSLNPTGSIVVKGKINTYGDVGLHAANVQIGGTDSDATEKTAKGI
-170 INPLGNI
+170 ITTGVTDFSSLVNVTNVEGSNLPTIDGNTGATELQAMQLGNGDI
-177 TINNMANNGNIE
+177 VLEARAAKQVADSTADPAGGEAANKLYIPFLGNLSSPDLLEKQSFNAKVTIN
-189 LSGTADVMAKSV
+189 GT
-201 TLKANGSISR
+201 
-211 AYSAGITHVGGAP
+211 
-224 EYQYSEIAMYDKEN
+224 
-238 SYINSRANGYRTDDQ
+238 
-253 TQVITNT
+253 
-260 KGEAT
+260 
-265 IQPGTSTYNDL
+265 
-276 YNRGSS
+276 
-282 DGDKLAKQLAAVSV
+282 
-296 IDRFNDLMGQ
+296 
-306 YQNVSKAYN
+306 
-315 DMGGDDKYYEYRHD
+315 
-329 LDNYNS
+329 
-335 KKARGKFIWAWEKT
+335 
-349 WAKTAMKKLPT
+349 
-360 MDSYRSQMSNLW
+360 
-372 NQISPLYSILD
+372 LD
-383 AADHSYLSTDSQ
+383 AAQ
-395 TVRNGLAAIQSQV
+395 
-408 YTRIDSNSSAY
+408 
-419 IAGLQTH
+419 
-426 LSQIAAYSSIASDIN
+426 
-441 NRINT
+441 
-446 AVADVAKEANREKGW
+446 
-461 VAGGSVYISGKT
+461 
-473 INVNNKIQSGFDSY
+473 
-487 DVTVSQAAVNAAK
+487 
-500 QRGGSTAVVV
+500 
-510 GGTGGGIML
+510 
-519 SPDRTKF
+519 
-526 IYQPTVKYDP
+526 
-536 KTDSLITEDLTAGGG
+536 
-551 KIMLTADKII
+551 
-561 STGDGELIARDGT
+561 
-574 SNFNIINNSTTKLVV
+574 
-589 GNITN
+589 
-594 ANSEGSITVASNNQ
+594 
-608 ANIYTRNKAIH
+608 
-619 IDNYANYLK
+619 
-628 ALYNDQTPTGVSTV
+628 
-642 TGAAA
+642 
-647 TQYNPEAGAR
+647 
-657 YYWMTGVK
+657 
-665 STYDYYKY
+665 
-673 WSEWSIL
+673 
-680 GFMGNGKPA
+680 
-689 DQNSSQNIE
+689 
-698 HSSLK
+698 
-703 NTSLVKGEYVGNVG
+703 
-717 ANNNDYYK
+717 
-725 LEAYDILIR
+725 
-734 SNDPAS
+734 
-740 PYHNESET
+740 
-748 SKWSWSKFGTV
+748 
-759 TTRITTEH
+759 
-767 VDSYQIYQNSVK
+767 
-779 ADMPIA
+779 
-785 IKFIGSDTTAVNI
+785 
-798 KGNGDVDLKGSI
+798 
-810 VNESAKSTVTIT
+810 
-822 SGGTLRQLGAG
+822 
-833 ITSSGVALTANKN
+833 
-846 IENITIT
+846 
-853 SVGTVGANNVGTDSV
+853 
-868 SLAAKSNN
+868 
-876 NGNIN
+876 
-881 IKVDGGTINGSSLP
+881 
-895 GNVVIKSVDAG
+895 
-906 TGNVT
+906 
-911 LQAAGNITGAS
+911 
-922 GQAVH
+922 
-927 LKGSAVSVTSTNG
+927 STNG
-940 SIGTNTDNADIAQA
+940 SIKVDAIARNESNTALVGVDATVDVVSGSVLHAKKDVDVKASALNIYIEKDNAKTKADFDPTDTGSGTGIDAIGPKALSGLQDLVALPKLTDASIAILNSNA
-954 TKNGSLIVSIN
+954 TVNIGTDAALTADTGDVSVGARSDLMTVMGPQKPTFLQRLADMITMPTVANAQLPSTGVTLLFGDNNATVNINGQLKATAGNVNVDSLARMDANAYNNNTQRSEISDSAKYNLSLTYADLANTSKVTVADTAKLTASQDVNVKARSIENVDTDVSIN
-965 SQATSDGTMAAGLSA
+965 VNENAGLATVLNLTKFNSTTKTDFNGTTTGRNVTIA
-980 SAKGNIG
+980 SDRKVYEL
-987 FMQTAGDLRVG
+987 TA
-998 NITSREGDVYIS
+998 
-1010 AAGGDIV
+1010 
-1017 DALPL
+1017 
-1022 TNTTSAQ
+1022 
-1029 NQEERIQS
+1029 
-1037 WKDLGIIAGAGT
+1037 T
-1049 AETERQAR
+1049 A
-1057 VADFKANAEADFA
+1057 
-1070 TYTAYKAKVDA
+1070 
-1081 YKAAN
+1081 
-1086 PDVAD
+1086 
-1091 TDLPAWVTDASFQK
+1091 DASI
-1105 MQETYGAY
+1105 GANDLY
-1113 STVDDY
+1113 KQVARGFEAGSKGLLTSIKGALGSTGEDGQSPLSLGAAVGYYDIHSTVDDY

-1238 DEKIAVGLNATGR
+1238 DEKIVVGLNATGR

-1431 GRDEFDCVASDGTT
+1431 GRDEFDRVASDGTT

-1897 ATDAEKGAIN
+1897 ATDAE
-1907 FNGTVTGKTDV
+1907 
-1918 TATTKSGAITF
+1918 
-1929 TQAVTATDNNVSA
+1929 
-1942 NTVDGAISFN
+1942 
-1952 GETNAG
+1952 
-1958 NDITA
+1958 
-1963 KATNTGSISFAGN
+1963 
-1976 ANAANNVTA
+1976 
-1985 TTNTGTVTFNGNTTA
+1985 
-2000 ESGSVT
+2000 
-2006 ATTVDGTI
+2006 
-2014 TFNGNTQA
+2014 
-2022 AQDVTATATNNGAIT
+2022 
-2037 VTDGHTVNAGHDVTA
+2037 
-2052 TAKNGNIDFGGTV
+2052 
-2065 TATNLLKATNENG
+2065 
-2078 DILFKGAASG
+2078 
-2088 ADVTMATQSGNIS
+2088 
-2101 VTGDTTATTGSVT
+2101 
-2114 ASTAT
+2114 
-2119 TEAGKGA
+2119 
-2126 INFNGTVTGKT
+2126 
-2137 DVTATTKSGSI
+2137 
-2148 TFNNAVTATDNNVAA
+2148 
-2163 NTIDGAITF
+2163 
-2172 NGNTQAGNDVA
+2172 
-2183 VQATNTGSVTF
+2183 
-2194 NGDTA
+2194 
-2199 ASHDVTVDTNV
+2199 
-2210 GAVTFNGN
+2210 
-2218 TDATHDVLVNTNAGD
+2218 
-2233 ITVTDGH
+2233 
-2240 NVNAGHDVVATANT
+2240 
-2254 GNIDFGGTVTATN
+2254 
-2267 LLKAT
+2267 
-2272 NEIGDILF
+2272 
-2280 KGSASG
+2280 
-2286 ADVAMATQSGNIS
+2286 
-2299 VTGDT
+2299 
-2304 TATTGSVTAS
+2304 
-2314 TATTEAGKG
+2314 KG

>member
-1 MLTSYQA
+1 MSYIRKFQ
-8 ERQSILD
+8 RKHILQELKQQEKKEKSNKRAWGYSA
-15 TLAGLGDANDKF
+15 LAGMTTISLLVPSMASAAVDGVVRSDGGVKDVTENRADVYVGKMIDSNKTGVNTFSQFDVKANEVV
-27 SAIALPDYIASGGNI
+27 NM
-42 YVTADHFG
+42 HFNQ
-50 GSGSLEAKGGPQ
+50 KGGADVA
-62 INITNSSS
+62 NN
-70 ALLQLGTMNIGGS
+70 
-83 GGQLIVNDEVM
+83 V
-94 ASNQAEAQNR
+94 
-104 INSTFNTNTSLKAQF
+104 
-119 ASLKSDP
+119 
-126 ASSSNASI
+126 I
-134 NIVNKDN
+134 NIVDSKINVSGTVNAIKNNKVSGNLYFLSSQGMAVTQSGVIN
-141 ATGYT
+141 AGSLHAFAPSSAEIQALKDDVAAGNAAVANKYIDYT
-146 IVNKTDHSTKA
+146 VHRPNAGTMTSGPDSA
-157 YNALLHIQVLKDI
+157 YNVSLNPTGSIVVKGKINTYGDVGLHAANVQIGGTDSDATEKTAKGI
-170 INPLGNI
+170 ITTGVTDFSSLVNVTNVEGSNLPTIDGNTGATELQAMQLGNGDI
-177 TINNMANNGNIE
+177 VLEARAAKQVADSTADPAGGEAANKLYIPFLGNLSSPDLLEKQSFNAKVTIN
-189 LSGTADVMAKSV
+189 GT
-201 TLKANGSISR
+201 
-211 AYSAGITHVGGAP
+211 
-224 EYQYSEIAMYDKEN
+224 
-238 SYINSRANGYRTDDQ
+238 
-253 TQVITNT
+253 
-260 KGEAT
+260 
-265 IQPGTSTYNDL
+265 
-276 YNRGSS
+276 
-282 DGDKLAKQLAAVSV
+282 
-296 IDRFNDLMGQ
+296 
-306 YQNVSKAYN
+306 
-315 DMGGDDKYYEYRHD
+315 
-329 LDNYNS
+329 
-335 KKARGKFIWAWEKT
+335 
-349 WAKTAMKKLPT
+349 
-360 MDSYRSQMSNLW
+360 
-372 NQISPLYSILD
+372 LD
-383 AADHSYLSTDSQ
+383 AAQ
-395 TVRNGLAAIQSQV
+395 
-408 YTRIDSNSSAY
+408 
-419 IAGLQTH
+419 
-426 LSQIAAYSSIASDIN
+426 
-441 NRINT
+441 
-446 AVADVAKEANREKGW
+446 
-461 VAGGSVYISGKT
+461 
-473 INVNNKIQSGFDSY
+473 
-487 DVTVSQAAVNAAK
+487 
-500 QRGGSTAVVV
+500 
-510 GGTGGGIML
+510 
-519 SPDRTKF
+519 
-526 IYQPTVKYDP
+526 
-536 KTDSLITEDLTAGGG
+536 
-551 KIMLTADKII
+551 
-561 STGDGELIARDGT
+561 
-574 SNFNIINNSTTKLVV
+574 
-589 GNITN
+589 
-594 ANSEGSITVASNNQ
+594 
-608 ANIYTRNKAIH
+608 
-619 IDNYANYLK
+619 
-628 ALYNDQTPTGVSTV
+628 
-642 TGAAA
+642 
-647 TQYNPEAGAR
+647 
-657 YYWMTGVK
+657 
-665 STYDYYKY
+665 
-673 WSEWSIL
+673 
-680 GFMGNGKPA
+680 
-689 DQNSSQNIE
+689 
-698 HSSLK
+698 
-703 NTSLVKGEYVGNVG
+703 
-717 ANNNDYYK
+717 
-725 LEAYDILIR
+725 
-734 SNDPAS
+734 
-740 PYHNESET
+740 
-748 SKWSWSKFGTV
+748 
-759 TTRITTEH
+759 
-767 VDSYQIYQNSVK
+767 
-779 ADMPIA
+779 
-785 IKFIGSDTTAVNI
+785 
-798 KGNGDVDLKGSI
+798 
-810 VNESAKSTVTIT
+810 
-822 SGGTLRQLGAG
+822 
-833 ITSSGVALTANKN
+833 
-846 IENITIT
+846 
-853 SVGTVGANNVGTDSV
+853 
-868 SLAAKSNN
+868 
-876 NGNIN
+876 
-881 IKVDGGTINGSSLP
+881 
-895 GNVVIKSVDAG
+895 
-906 TGNVT
+906 
-911 LQAAGNITGAS
+911 
-922 GQAVH
+922 
-927 LKGSAVSVTSTNG
+927 STNG
-940 SIGTNTDNADIAQA
+940 SIKVDAIARNESNTALVGVDATVDVVSGSVLHAKKDVDVKASALNIYIEKDNAKTKADFDPTDTGSGTGIDAIGPKALSGLQDLVALPKLTDASIAILNSNA
-954 TKNGSLIVSIN
+954 TVNIGTDAALTADTGDVSVGARSDLMTVMGPQKPTFLQRLADMITMPTVANAQLPSTGVTLLFGDNNATVNINGQLKATAGNVNVDSLARMDANAYNNNTQRSEISDSAKYNLSLTYADLANTSKVTVADTAKLTASQDVNVKARSIENVDTDVSIN
-965 SQATSDGTMAAGLSA
+965 VNENAGLATVLNLTKFNSTTKTDFNGTTTGRNVTIA
-980 SAKGNIG
+980 SDRKVYEL
-987 FMQTAGDLRVG
+987 TA
-998 NITSREGDVYIS
+998 
-1010 AAGGDIV
+1010 
-1017 DALPL
+1017 
-1022 TNTTSAQ
+1022 
-1029 NQEERIQS
+1029 
-1037 WKDLGIIAGAGT
+1037 T
-1049 AETERQAR
+1049 A
-1057 VADFKANAEADFA
+1057 
-1070 TYTAYKAKVDA
+1070 
-1081 YKAAN
+1081 
-1086 PDVAD
+1086 
-1091 TDLPAWVTDASFQK
+1091 DASI
-1105 MQETYGAY
+1105 GANDLY
-1113 STVDDY
+1113 KQVARGFEAGSKGLLTSIKGALGSTGEDGQSPLSLGAAVGYYDIHSTVDDY

-1431 GRDEFDCVASDGTT
+1431 GRDEFDRVASDGTT

-1929 TQAVTATDNNVSA
+1929 
-1942 NTVDGAISFN
+1942 
-1952 GETNAG
+1952 
-1958 NDITA
+1958 
-1963 KATNTGSISFAGN
+1963 
-1976 ANAANNVTA
+1976 
-1985 TTNTGTVTFNGNTTA
+1985 
-2000 ESGSVT
+2000 
-2006 ATTVDGTI
+2006 
-2014 TFNGNTQA
+2014 NGNTQA

-2088 ADVTMATQSGNIS
+2088 ADVT
-2101 VTGDTTATTGSVT
+2101 
-2114 ASTAT
+2114 
-2119 TEAGKGA
+2119 
-2126 INFNGTVTGKT
+2126 
-2137 DVTATTKSGSI
+2137 
-2148 TFNNAVTATDNNVAA
+2148 
-2163 NTIDGAITF
+2163 
-2172 NGNTQAGNDVA
+2172 
-2183 VQATNTGSVTF
+2183 
-2194 NGDTA
+2194 
-2199 ASHDVTVDTNV
+2199 
-2210 GAVTFNGN
+2210 
-2218 TDATHDVLVNTNAGD
+2218 
-2233 ITVTDGH
+2233 
-2240 NVNAGHDVVATANT
+2240 
-2254 GNIDFGGTVTATN
+2254 
-2267 LLKAT
+2267 
-2272 NEIGDILF
+2272 
-2280 KGSASG
+2280 
-2286 ADVAMATQSGNIS
+2286 MATQSGNIS

-2507 NVKATTQNTGNIEF
+2507 NVKATT
-2521 NGAVEAVNKDI
+2521 
-2532 LAKTNTGNVTVKK
+2532 
-2545 DIAANQ
+2545 
-2551 NINVYTKNG
+2551 
-2560 SIVFGGN
+2560 
-2567 AENPTKDVYATAKNG
+2567 
-2582 SIYLTVDQTG
+2582 
-2592 DIKDTHREM
+2592 
-2601 NGYSARLRA
+2601 
-2610 GQDSPVD
+2610 
-2617 NPNVIISQ
+2617 
-2625 NGIGTVDLA
+2625 
-2634 EITAKQAANIRTEN
+2634 
-2648 GTIHIG
+2648 
-2654 HLDGQVV
+2654 
-2661 AVVGRDDVSKVVV
+2661 
-2674 DQLNA
+2674 
-2679 GQQVNIEAND
+2679 
-2689 VTIKAMKQLP
+2689 
-2699 DSTVPLTVS
+2699 
-2708 TMGDAPNKPMSS
+2708 
-2720 LVIEDIQ
+2720 
-2727 TENGVV
+2727 
-2733 FPHLWLN
+2733 
-2740 TGAITTTKGAMDI
+2740 
-2753 TKYYVL
+2753 
-2759 DKAQISNGNMITN
+2759 
-2772 IYGTAPIREPKT
+2772 
-2784 MSTYWNDTGIN
+2784 
-2795 NPLQDMTGW
+2795 
-2804 YAAGNNPKWAFIR
+2804 
-2817 YENQGNRQI
+2817 
-2826 ANGHLLSLDEH
+2826 
-2837 YYAYNQRYTVEDEM
+2837 
-2851 RRMSTPKLQ
+2851 
-2860 DFYPHYYNPD
+2860 
-2870 LAYYNRFES
+2870 
-2879 AVITGNPVKVN
+2879 
-2890 NAKDDEILIEA
+2890 
-2901 AAEVN
+2901 
-2906 G
+2906 

>member
-1382 ANGSAVSVYGADDV
+1382 ANGSAASVYGADDV

-1431 GRDEFDCVASDGTT
+1431 GRDEFDRVASDGTT

-1685 VSGAITAGKNVT
+1685 VSAAITAGKNVT

>member
-1 MLTSYQA
+1 
-8 ERQSILD
+8 
-15 TLAGLGDANDKF
+15 
-27 SAIALPDYIASGGNI
+27 
-42 YVTADHFG
+42 
-50 GSGSLEAKGGPQ
+50 
-62 INITNSSS
+62 
-70 ALLQLGTMNIGGS
+70 
-83 GGQLIVNDEVM
+83 
-94 ASNQAEAQNR
+94 
-104 INSTFNTNTSLKAQF
+104 
-119 ASLKSDP
+119 
-126 ASSSNASI
+126 
-134 NIVNKDN
+134 
-141 ATGYT
+141 
-146 IVNKTDHSTKA
+146 
-157 YNALLHIQVLKDI
+157 
-170 INPLGNI
+170 
-177 TINNMANNGNIE
+177 
-189 LSGTADVMAKSV
+189 
-201 TLKANGSISR
+201 
-211 AYSAGITHVGGAP
+211 
-224 EYQYSEIAMYDKEN
+224 
-238 SYINSRANGYRTDDQ
+238 
-253 TQVITNT
+253 
-260 KGEAT
+260 
-265 IQPGTSTYNDL
+265 
-276 YNRGSS
+276 
-282 DGDKLAKQLAAVSV
+282 
-296 IDRFNDLMGQ
+296 
-306 YQNVSKAYN
+306 
-315 DMGGDDKYYEYRHD
+315 
-329 LDNYNS
+329 
-335 KKARGKFIWAWEKT
+335 
-349 WAKTAMKKLPT
+349 
-360 MDSYRSQMSNLW
+360 
-372 NQISPLYSILD
+372 
-383 AADHSYLSTDSQ
+383 
-395 TVRNGLAAIQSQV
+395 
-408 YTRIDSNSSAY
+408 
-419 IAGLQTH
+419 
-426 LSQIAAYSSIASDIN
+426 
-441 NRINT
+441 
-446 AVADVAKEANREKGW
+446 
-461 VAGGSVYISGKT
+461 
-473 INVNNKIQSGFDSY
+473 
-487 DVTVSQAAVNAAK
+487 
-500 QRGGSTAVVV
+500 
-510 GGTGGGIML
+510 
-519 SPDRTKF
+519 
-526 IYQPTVKYDP
+526 
-536 KTDSLITEDLTAGGG
+536 
-551 KIMLTADKII
+551 MLTADKII

-1340 TGDIEARTGSSE
+1340 TGDIEARTGSSIYLKNVSTTTPMKLNAMYAGDTIELTSDKGFAKGSSE

-1431 GRDEFDCVASDGTT
+1431 GHDEFDRVASDGTT

-1452 GIVVVKDDLNLTA
+1452 GIVVAKDDLNLTA

-1678 SETGPVD
+1678 SETGLVD
-1685 VSGAITAGKNVT
+1685 VSGANTAGKNVT

-1750 AAIHTTDGDVGVDGT
+1750 AAIHTTDGDFGVDGT

-1952 GETNAG
+1952 GETNTG

-2022 AQDVTATATNNGAIT
+2022 A
-2037 VTDGHTVNAGHDVTA
+2037 
-2052 TAKNGNIDFGGTV
+2052 
-2065 TATNLLKATNENG
+2065 
-2078 DILFKGAASG
+2078 
-2088 ADVTMATQSGNIS
+2088 
-2101 VTGDTTATTGSVT
+2101 
-2114 ASTAT
+2114 
-2119 TEAGKGA
+2119 
-2126 INFNGTVTGKT
+2126 
-2137 DVTATTKSGSI
+2137 
-2148 TFNNAVTATDNNVAA
+2148 
-2163 NTIDGAITF
+2163 
-2172 NGNTQAGNDVA
+2172 
-2183 VQATNTGSVTF
+2183 
-2194 NGDTA
+2194 
-2199 ASHDVTVDTNV
+2199 HDVTVDTNV

-2218 TDATHDVLVNTNAGD
+2218 TDATHDVSVNTNAGD

>member
-561 STGDGELIARDGT
+561 STGDGELIARDGI

-1382 ANGSAVSVYGADDV
+1382 ANGNAVSVYGADDV

-1431 GRDEFDCVASDGTT
+1431 GRDEFDRVASDGTT

-1929 TQAVTATDNNVSA
+1929 TQAVTAT
-1942 NTVDGAISFN
+1942 
-1952 GETNAG
+1952 
-1958 NDITA
+1958 
-1963 KATNTGSISFAGN
+1963 
-1976 ANAANNVTA
+1976 
-1985 TTNTGTVTFNGNTTA
+1985 
-2000 ESGSVT
+2000 
-2006 ATTVDGTI
+2006 
-2014 TFNGNTQA
+2014 
-2022 AQDVTATATNNGAIT
+2022 ATNNGAIT

-2052 TAKNGNIDFGGTV
+2052 TAKN
-2065 TATNLLKATNENG
+2065 
-2078 DILFKGAASG
+2078 
-2088 ADVTMATQSGNIS
+2088 
-2101 VTGDTTATTGSVT
+2101 
-2114 ASTAT
+2114 
-2119 TEAGKGA
+2119 
-2126 INFNGTVTGKT
+2126 
-2137 DVTATTKSGSI
+2137 
-2148 TFNNAVTATDNNVAA
+2148 
-2163 NTIDGAITF
+2163 
-2172 NGNTQAGNDVA
+2172 
-2183 VQATNTGSVTF
+2183 
-2194 NGDTA
+2194 
-2199 ASHDVTVDTNV
+2199 
-2210 GAVTFNGN
+2210 
-2218 TDATHDVLVNTNAGD
+2218 
-2233 ITVTDGH
+2233 
-2240 NVNAGHDVVATANT
+2240 

-2449 VGAITFNGDTSAAR
+2449 VGAITFNGDTSVAR

-2689 VTIKAMKQLP
+2689 VTFKAMKQLP

>member
-1 MLTSYQA
+1 MTTISLLVPSMASAAVDGVVRSDGGVKDVTENRADVYVGKMIDSNKTGVNTFSQF
-8 ERQSILD
+8 D
-15 TLAGLGDANDKF
+15 VKANEVV
-27 SAIALPDYIASGGNI
+27 NM
-42 YVTADHFG
+42 HFNQ
-50 GSGSLEAKGGPQ
+50 KGGADVA
-62 INITNSSS
+62 NN
-70 ALLQLGTMNIGGS
+70 
-83 GGQLIVNDEVM
+83 V
-94 ASNQAEAQNR
+94 
-104 INSTFNTNTSLKAQF
+104 
-119 ASLKSDP
+119 
-126 ASSSNASI
+126 I
-134 NIVNKDN
+134 NIVDSKINVSGTVNAIKNNKVGGNLYFLSSQGMAVTQSGVIN
-141 ATGYT
+141 AGSLHAFAPSSAEIQALKDDVAAGNAAVANKYIDYT
-146 IVNKTDHSTKA
+146 VHRPNAGTMTSGPDSA
-157 YNALLHIQVLKDI
+157 YNVSLNPTGSIVVKGKINTYGDVGLHAANVQIGGTDSDATEKTAKGI
-170 INPLGNI
+170 ITTGVTDFSSLVNVTNVEGSNLPTIDGNTGATELQAMQLGNGDI
-177 TINNMANNGNIE
+177 VLEARAAKQVADSTADPAGGEAANKLYIPFLGNLSSPDLLEKQSFNAKVTIN
-189 LSGTADVMAKSV
+189 GT
-201 TLKANGSISR
+201 
-211 AYSAGITHVGGAP
+211 
-224 EYQYSEIAMYDKEN
+224 
-238 SYINSRANGYRTDDQ
+238 
-253 TQVITNT
+253 
-260 KGEAT
+260 
-265 IQPGTSTYNDL
+265 
-276 YNRGSS
+276 
-282 DGDKLAKQLAAVSV
+282 
-296 IDRFNDLMGQ
+296 
-306 YQNVSKAYN
+306 
-315 DMGGDDKYYEYRHD
+315 
-329 LDNYNS
+329 
-335 KKARGKFIWAWEKT
+335 
-349 WAKTAMKKLPT
+349 
-360 MDSYRSQMSNLW
+360 
-372 NQISPLYSILD
+372 LD
-383 AADHSYLSTDSQ
+383 AAQ
-395 TVRNGLAAIQSQV
+395 
-408 YTRIDSNSSAY
+408 
-419 IAGLQTH
+419 
-426 LSQIAAYSSIASDIN
+426 
-441 NRINT
+441 
-446 AVADVAKEANREKGW
+446 
-461 VAGGSVYISGKT
+461 
-473 INVNNKIQSGFDSY
+473 
-487 DVTVSQAAVNAAK
+487 
-500 QRGGSTAVVV
+500 
-510 GGTGGGIML
+510 
-519 SPDRTKF
+519 
-526 IYQPTVKYDP
+526 
-536 KTDSLITEDLTAGGG
+536 
-551 KIMLTADKII
+551 
-561 STGDGELIARDGT
+561 
-574 SNFNIINNSTTKLVV
+574 
-589 GNITN
+589 
-594 ANSEGSITVASNNQ
+594 
-608 ANIYTRNKAIH
+608 
-619 IDNYANYLK
+619 
-628 ALYNDQTPTGVSTV
+628 
-642 TGAAA
+642 
-647 TQYNPEAGAR
+647 
-657 YYWMTGVK
+657 
-665 STYDYYKY
+665 
-673 WSEWSIL
+673 
-680 GFMGNGKPA
+680 
-689 DQNSSQNIE
+689 
-698 HSSLK
+698 
-703 NTSLVKGEYVGNVG
+703 
-717 ANNNDYYK
+717 
-725 LEAYDILIR
+725 
-734 SNDPAS
+734 
-740 PYHNESET
+740 
-748 SKWSWSKFGTV
+748 
-759 TTRITTEH
+759 
-767 VDSYQIYQNSVK
+767 
-779 ADMPIA
+779 
-785 IKFIGSDTTAVNI
+785 
-798 KGNGDVDLKGSI
+798 
-810 VNESAKSTVTIT
+810 
-822 SGGTLRQLGAG
+822 
-833 ITSSGVALTANKN
+833 
-846 IENITIT
+846 
-853 SVGTVGANNVGTDSV
+853 
-868 SLAAKSNN
+868 
-876 NGNIN
+876 
-881 IKVDGGTINGSSLP
+881 
-895 GNVVIKSVDAG
+895 
-906 TGNVT
+906 
-911 LQAAGNITGAS
+911 
-922 GQAVH
+922 
-927 LKGSAVSVTSTNG
+927 STNG
-940 SIGTNTDNADIAQA
+940 SIKVDAIARNESNTALVGVDATVDVVSGSVLHAKKDVDVKASALNIYIEKDNAKTKADFDPTDTGSGTGIDAIGPKALSGLQDLVALPKLTDASIAILNSNA
-954 TKNGSLIVSIN
+954 TVNIGTDAALTADTGDVSVGARSDLMTVMGPQKPTFLQRLADMITMPTVANAQLPSTGVTLLFGDNNATVNINGQLKATAGNVNVDSLARMDANAYNNNTQRSEISDSAKYNLSLTYADLANTSKVTVADTAKLTASQDVNVKARSIENVDTDVSIN
-965 SQATSDGTMAAGLSA
+965 VNENAGLATVLNLTKFNSTTKTDFNGTTTGRNVTIA
-980 SAKGNIG
+980 SDRKVYEL
-987 FMQTAGDLRVG
+987 TA
-998 NITSREGDVYIS
+998 
-1010 AAGGDIV
+1010 
-1017 DALPL
+1017 
-1022 TNTTSAQ
+1022 
-1029 NQEERIQS
+1029 
-1037 WKDLGIIAGAGT
+1037 T
-1049 AETERQAR
+1049 A
-1057 VADFKANAEADFA
+1057 
-1070 TYTAYKAKVDA
+1070 
-1081 YKAAN
+1081 
-1086 PDVAD
+1086 
-1091 TDLPAWVTDASFQK
+1091 DASI
-1105 MQETYGAY
+1105 GANDLY
-1113 STVDDY
+1113 KQVARGFEAGSKGLLTSIKGALGSTGEDGQSPLSLGAAVGYYDIHSTVDDY

-1265 RSNSGASGASSL
+1265 RSNSGASSL

-1431 GRDEFDCVASDGTT
+1431 GRDEFDRVASDGTT

-1929 TQAVTATDNNVSA
+1929 
-1942 NTVDGAISFN
+1942 
-1952 GETNAG
+1952 
-1958 NDITA
+1958 
-1963 KATNTGSISFAGN
+1963 
-1976 ANAANNVTA
+1976 
-1985 TTNTGTVTFNGNTTA
+1985 
-2000 ESGSVT
+2000 
-2006 ATTVDGTI
+2006 
-2014 TFNGNTQA
+2014 NGNTQA

-2065 TATNLLKATNENG
+2065 TATNLLKATNEN
-2078 DILFKGAASG
+2078 
-2088 ADVTMATQSGNIS
+2088 
-2101 VTGDTTATTGSVT
+2101 
-2114 ASTAT
+2114 
-2119 TEAGKGA
+2119 
-2126 INFNGTVTGKT
+2126 
-2137 DVTATTKSGSI
+2137 
-2148 TFNNAVTATDNNVAA
+2148 
-2163 NTIDGAITF
+2163 
-2172 NGNTQAGNDVA
+2172 
-2183 VQATNTGSVTF
+2183 
-2194 NGDTA
+2194 
-2199 ASHDVTVDTNV
+2199 
-2210 GAVTFNGN
+2210 
-2218 TDATHDVLVNTNAGD
+2218 
-2233 ITVTDGH
+2233 
-2240 NVNAGHDVVATANT
+2240 
-2254 GNIDFGGTVTATN
+2254 
-2267 LLKAT
+2267 
-2272 NEIGDILF
+2272 GDILF

>member
-1 MLTSYQA
+1 MSYIRKFQ
-8 ERQSILD
+8 RKHILQELKQQEKKEKSNKRAWGYSA
-15 TLAGLGDANDKF
+15 LAAMTTISLLVPSMASAAVDGVVRSDGGVKDVTENRADVYVGKMIDSNKTGVNTFSQFDVKANEVV
-27 SAIALPDYIASGGNI
+27 NM
-42 YVTADHFG
+42 HFNQ
-50 GSGSLEAKGGPQ
+50 KGGADVA
-62 INITNSSS
+62 NN
-70 ALLQLGTMNIGGS
+70 
-83 GGQLIVNDEVM
+83 V
-94 ASNQAEAQNR
+94 
-104 INSTFNTNTSLKAQF
+104 
-119 ASLKSDP
+119 
-126 ASSSNASI
+126 I
-134 NIVNKDN
+134 NIVDSKINVSGTVNAIKNNKVGGNLYFLSSQGMAVTQSGVIN
-141 ATGYT
+141 AGSLHAFAPSSAEIQALKDDVAAGNAAVANKYIDYT
-146 IVNKTDHSTKA
+146 VHRPNAGTMTSGPDSA
-157 YNALLHIQVLKDI
+157 YNVSLNPTGSIVVKGKINTYGDVGLHAANVQIGGTDSDATEKTAKGI
-170 INPLGNI
+170 ITTGVTDFSSLVNVTNVEGSNLPTIDGNTGATELQAMQLGNGDI
-177 TINNMANNGNIE
+177 VLEARAAKQVADSTADPAGGEAANKLYIPFLGNLSSPDLLEKQSFNAKVTIN
-189 LSGTADVMAKSV
+189 GT
-201 TLKANGSISR
+201 
-211 AYSAGITHVGGAP
+211 
-224 EYQYSEIAMYDKEN
+224 
-238 SYINSRANGYRTDDQ
+238 
-253 TQVITNT
+253 
-260 KGEAT
+260 
-265 IQPGTSTYNDL
+265 
-276 YNRGSS
+276 
-282 DGDKLAKQLAAVSV
+282 
-296 IDRFNDLMGQ
+296 
-306 YQNVSKAYN
+306 
-315 DMGGDDKYYEYRHD
+315 
-329 LDNYNS
+329 
-335 KKARGKFIWAWEKT
+335 
-349 WAKTAMKKLPT
+349 
-360 MDSYRSQMSNLW
+360 
-372 NQISPLYSILD
+372 LD
-383 AADHSYLSTDSQ
+383 AAQ
-395 TVRNGLAAIQSQV
+395 
-408 YTRIDSNSSAY
+408 
-419 IAGLQTH
+419 
-426 LSQIAAYSSIASDIN
+426 
-441 NRINT
+441 
-446 AVADVAKEANREKGW
+446 
-461 VAGGSVYISGKT
+461 
-473 INVNNKIQSGFDSY
+473 
-487 DVTVSQAAVNAAK
+487 
-500 QRGGSTAVVV
+500 
-510 GGTGGGIML
+510 
-519 SPDRTKF
+519 
-526 IYQPTVKYDP
+526 
-536 KTDSLITEDLTAGGG
+536 
-551 KIMLTADKII
+551 
-561 STGDGELIARDGT
+561 
-574 SNFNIINNSTTKLVV
+574 
-589 GNITN
+589 
-594 ANSEGSITVASNNQ
+594 
-608 ANIYTRNKAIH
+608 
-619 IDNYANYLK
+619 
-628 ALYNDQTPTGVSTV
+628 
-642 TGAAA
+642 
-647 TQYNPEAGAR
+647 
-657 YYWMTGVK
+657 
-665 STYDYYKY
+665 
-673 WSEWSIL
+673 
-680 GFMGNGKPA
+680 
-689 DQNSSQNIE
+689 
-698 HSSLK
+698 
-703 NTSLVKGEYVGNVG
+703 
-717 ANNNDYYK
+717 
-725 LEAYDILIR
+725 
-734 SNDPAS
+734 
-740 PYHNESET
+740 
-748 SKWSWSKFGTV
+748 
-759 TTRITTEH
+759 
-767 VDSYQIYQNSVK
+767 
-779 ADMPIA
+779 
-785 IKFIGSDTTAVNI
+785 
-798 KGNGDVDLKGSI
+798 
-810 VNESAKSTVTIT
+810 
-822 SGGTLRQLGAG
+822 
-833 ITSSGVALTANKN
+833 
-846 IENITIT
+846 
-853 SVGTVGANNVGTDSV
+853 
-868 SLAAKSNN
+868 
-876 NGNIN
+876 
-881 IKVDGGTINGSSLP
+881 
-895 GNVVIKSVDAG
+895 
-906 TGNVT
+906 
-911 LQAAGNITGAS
+911 
-922 GQAVH
+922 
-927 LKGSAVSVTSTNG
+927 STNG
-940 SIGTNTDNADIAQA
+940 SIKVDAIARNESNTALVGVDATVDVVSGSVLHAKKDVDVKASALNIYIEKDNAKTKADFDPTDTGSGTGIDAIGPKALSGLQDLVALPKLTDASIAILNSNA
-954 TKNGSLIVSIN
+954 TVNIGTDAALTADTGDVSVGARSDLMTVMGPQKPTFLQRLADMITMPTVANAQLPSTGVTLLFGDNNATVNINGQLKATAGNVNVDSLARMDANAYNNNTQRSEISDSAKYNLSLTYADLANTSKVTVADTAKLTASQDVNVKARSIENVDTDVSIN
-965 SQATSDGTMAAGLSA
+965 VNENAGLATVLNLTKFNSTTKTDFNGTTTGRNVTIA
-980 SAKGNIG
+980 SDRKVYEL
-987 FMQTAGDLRVG
+987 TA
-998 NITSREGDVYIS
+998 
-1010 AAGGDIV
+1010 
-1017 DALPL
+1017 
-1022 TNTTSAQ
+1022 
-1029 NQEERIQS
+1029 
-1037 WKDLGIIAGAGT
+1037 T
-1049 AETERQAR
+1049 A
-1057 VADFKANAEADFA
+1057 
-1070 TYTAYKAKVDA
+1070 
-1081 YKAAN
+1081 
-1086 PDVAD
+1086 
-1091 TDLPAWVTDASFQK
+1091 DASI
-1105 MQETYGAY
+1105 GANDLY
-1113 STVDDY
+1113 KQVARGFEAGSKGLLTSIKGALGSTGEDGQSPLSLGAAVGYYDIHSTVDDY

-1431 GRDEFDCVASDGTT
+1431 GRDEFDRVASDGTT

-1685 VSGAITAGKNVT
+1685 VSAAITAGKNVT

-2065 TATNLLKATNENG
+2065 TATNLLKATNEN
-2078 DILFKGAASG
+2078 
-2088 ADVTMATQSGNIS
+2088 
-2101 VTGDTTATTGSVT
+2101 
-2114 ASTAT
+2114 
-2119 TEAGKGA
+2119 
-2126 INFNGTVTGKT
+2126 
-2137 DVTATTKSGSI
+2137 
-2148 TFNNAVTATDNNVAA
+2148 
-2163 NTIDGAITF
+2163 
-2172 NGNTQAGNDVA
+2172 
-2183 VQATNTGSVTF
+2183 
-2194 NGDTA
+2194 
-2199 ASHDVTVDTNV
+2199 
-2210 GAVTFNGN
+2210 
-2218 TDATHDVLVNTNAGD
+2218 
-2233 ITVTDGH
+2233 
-2240 NVNAGHDVVATANT
+2240 
-2254 GNIDFGGTVTATN
+2254 
-2267 LLKAT
+2267 
-2272 NEIGDILF
+2272 GDILF

>member
-698 HSSLK
+698 HSSLE

-954 TKNGSLIVSIN
+954 
-965 SQATSDGTMAAGLSA
+965 
-980 SAKGNIG
+980 
-987 FMQTAGDLRVG
+987 
-998 NITSREGDVYIS
+998 
-1010 AAGGDIV
+1010 
-1017 DALPL
+1017 
-1022 TNTTSAQ
+1022 
-1029 NQEERIQS
+1029 
-1037 WKDLGIIAGAGT
+1037 W
-1049 AETERQAR
+1049 
-1057 VADFKANAEADFA
+1057 
-1070 TYTAYKAKVDA
+1070 
-1081 YKAAN
+1081 
-1086 PDVAD
+1086 
-1091 TDLPAWVTDASFQK
+1091 
-1105 MQETYGAY
+1105 
-1113 STVDDY
+1113 
-1119 LAANQTYQDMLKTPT
+1119 
-1134 YVWSER
+1134 
-1140 DMLYALNRDITNPE
+1140 
-1154 RGSTQ
+1154 
-1159 SEALQNK
+1159 
-1166 KPNISGKNVNIY
+1166 
-1178 AQGIGKD
+1178 
-1185 SANPEVIMAKGLFD
+1185 
-1199 NETNLRRLANVDVSN
+1199 
-1214 ITTNFATVTKPDGG
+1214 
-1228 TEKQIVSFTI
+1228 
-1238 DEKIAVGLNATGR
+1238 
-1251 LNVKTT
+1251 
-1257 GDNAYIAA
+1257 
-1265 RSNSGASGASSL
+1265 
-1277 SVGTVDTN
+1277 
-1285 NHDIR
+1285 
-1290 LFALAG
+1290 
-1296 IQNGLSDLN
+1296 
-1305 AANFTGKNLLVEG
+1305 
-1318 GAGSNGA
+1318 
-1325 IVNIGSHEKPLVVNL
+1325 
-1340 TGDIEARTGSSE
+1340 
-1352 SQTYFNAGRLIRLNV
+1352 
-1367 NGSDVGTAENPLDIM
+1367 
-1382 ANGSAVSVYGADDV
+1382 
-1396 YLNGINSNKAGSKL
+1396 
-1410 ILGDVR
+1410 
-1416 PAGQLSVSSETDIQV
+1416 
-1431 GRDEFDCVASDGTT
+1431 
-1445 VHEDAVP
+1445 
-1452 GIVVVKDDLNLTA
+1452 
-1465 NNVIINGQVGVLS
+1465 
-1478 DPADPATVIP
+1478 
-1488 GKTVTLIAKKGTV
+1488 
-1501 SETEKGQVLTNTLVA
+1501 
-1516 QAVKGITMNS
+1516 
-1526 EQNVF
+1526 
-1531 NAVKFGAYTPG
+1531 
-1542 QALDGNVTIKTSSD
+1542 
-1556 SLTLAN
+1556 
-1562 ISDTNKP
+1562 
-1569 TVDGNIYVEN
+1569 
-1579 VKDGGT
+1579 
-1585 MDVSAT
+1585 
-1591 LVAHKVVDDLG
+1591 
-1602 QVVDGR
+1602 
-1608 LGLITLIAKGNV
+1608 
-1620 ANTGNI
+1620 
-1626 NSNDDVILRSDYGT
+1626 
-1640 VTAAGSINSLGVVSM
+1640 
-1655 TGKTGAVAAGSI
+1655 
-1667 TSGDDKDITIY
+1667 
-1678 SETGPVD
+1678 
-1685 VSGAITAGKNVT
+1685 
-1697 ITTSGIAATDETA
+1697 
-1710 GVAGDVTVNG
+1710 
-1720 SITAKNGKAVINTSL
+1720 
-1735 GDVHVAGILSAANGD
+1735 
-1750 AAIHTTDGDVGVDGT
+1750 
-1765 VTATNGNA
+1765 
-1773 EITTTNGNVRIGAAG
+1773 
-1788 EANSGTVT
+1788 
-1796 GNNVTVTTTAGK
+1796 
-1808 MDIHGNVTAN
+1808 
-1818 TGDVTLGTVYTGTDP
+1818 
-1833 ANGAISVDGNVTA
+1833 
-1846 AQAVAATTNVG
+1846 
-1857 NILFDGNVK
+1857 
-1866 GTDVTM
+1866 
-1872 ATNVG
+1872 
-1877 TITVTGNT
+1877 
-1885 EATTGAVSATTN
+1885 
-1897 ATDAEKGAIN
+1897 
-1907 FNGTVTGKTDV
+1907 
-1918 TATTKSGAITF
+1918 
-1929 TQAVTATDNNVSA
+1929 
-1942 NTVDGAISFN
+1942 
-1952 GETNAG
+1952 
-1958 NDITA
+1958 
-1963 KATNTGSISFAGN
+1963 
-1976 ANAANNVTA
+1976 
-1985 TTNTGTVTFNGNTTA
+1985 
-2000 ESGSVT
+2000 
-2006 ATTVDGTI
+2006 
-2014 TFNGNTQA
+2014 
-2022 AQDVTATATNNGAIT
+2022 
-2037 VTDGHTVNAGHDVTA
+2037 
-2052 TAKNGNIDFGGTV
+2052 
-2065 TATNLLKATNENG
+2065 
-2078 DILFKGAASG
+2078 
-2088 ADVTMATQSGNIS
+2088 
-2101 VTGDTTATTGSVT
+2101 
-2114 ASTAT
+2114 
-2119 TEAGKGA
+2119 
-2126 INFNGTVTGKT
+2126 
-2137 DVTATTKSGSI
+2137 
-2148 TFNNAVTATDNNVAA
+2148 
-2163 NTIDGAITF
+2163 
-2172 NGNTQAGNDVA
+2172 
-2183 VQATNTGSVTF
+2183 
-2194 NGDTA
+2194 
-2199 ASHDVTVDTNV
+2199 
-2210 GAVTFNGN
+2210 
-2218 TDATHDVLVNTNAGD
+2218 
-2233 ITVTDGH
+2233 
-2240 NVNAGHDVVATANT
+2240 
-2254 GNIDFGGTVTATN
+2254 
-2267 LLKAT
+2267 
-2272 NEIGDILF
+2272 
-2280 KGSASG
+2280 
-2286 ADVAMATQSGNIS
+2286 
-2299 VTGDT
+2299 
-2304 TATTGSVTAS
+2304 
-2314 TATTEAGKG
+2314 
-2323 AINFNGTVTG
+2323 
-2333 KTDVTATTK
+2333 
-2342 SGSITFNNAV
+2342 
-2352 TATDN
+2352 
-2357 NVTANT
+2357 
-2363 VDGAIAF
+2363 
-2370 NGNTKA
+2370 
-2376 GNDVAVNATNT
+2376 
-2387 GSITFNGNTDTAHD
+2387 
-2401 VTANAN
+2401 
-2407 LGAVT
+2407 
-2412 FNGNTTA
+2412 
-2419 ANDIGVNTNVGA
+2419 
-2431 VTFNGNT
+2431 
-2438 AADHDVTVDTN
+2438 
-2449 VGAITFNGDTSAAR
+2449 
-2463 DVVANTNAGSITTT
+2463 
-2477 AGHSLKAGN
+2477 
-2486 DITATAQDGDISF
+2486 
-2499 AGAVQAGE
+2499 
-2507 NVKATTQNTGNIEF
+2507 
-2521 NGAVEAVNKDI
+2521 
-2532 LAKTNTGNVTVKK
+2532 
-2545 DIAANQ
+2545 
-2551 NINVYTKNG
+2551 
-2560 SIVFGGN
+2560 
-2567 AENPTKDVYATAKNG
+2567 
-2582 SIYLTVDQTG
+2582 
-2592 DIKDTHREM
+2592 
-2601 NGYSARLRA
+2601 
-2610 GQDSPVD
+2610 
-2617 NPNVIISQ
+2617 
-2625 NGIGTVDLA
+2625 
-2634 EITAKQAANIRTEN
+2634 
-2648 GTIHIG
+2648 
-2654 HLDGQVV
+2654 
-2661 AVVGRDDVSKVVV
+2661 
-2674 DQLNA
+2674 
-2679 GQQVNIEAND
+2679 
-2689 VTIKAMKQLP
+2689 
-2699 DSTVPLTVS
+2699 
-2708 TMGDAPNKPMSS
+2708 
-2720 LVIEDIQ
+2720 
-2727 TENGVV
+2727 
-2733 FPHLWLN
+2733 
-2740 TGAITTTKGAMDI
+2740 
-2753 TKYYVL
+2753 
-2759 DKAQISNGNMITN
+2759 
-2772 IYGTAPIREPKT
+2772 
-2784 MSTYWNDTGIN
+2784 
-2795 NPLQDMTGW
+2795 
-2804 YAAGNNPKWAFIR
+2804 
-2817 YENQGNRQI
+2817 
-2826 ANGHLLSLDEH
+2826 
-2837 YYAYNQRYTVEDEM
+2837 
-2851 RRMSTPKLQ
+2851 
-2860 DFYPHYYNPD
+2860 
-2870 LAYYNRFES
+2870 LAYR
-2879 AVITGNPVKVN
+2879 
-2890 NAKDDEILIEA
+2890 
-2901 AAEVN
+2901 
-2906 G
+2906 

>member
-1 MLTSYQA
+1 MTTISLLVPSMASAAVDGVVRSDGGVKDVTENRADVYVGKMIDSNKTGVNTFSQF
-8 ERQSILD
+8 D
-15 TLAGLGDANDKF
+15 VKANEVV
-27 SAIALPDYIASGGNI
+27 NM
-42 YVTADHFG
+42 HFNQ
-50 GSGSLEAKGGPQ
+50 KGGADVA
-62 INITNSSS
+62 NN
-70 ALLQLGTMNIGGS
+70 
-83 GGQLIVNDEVM
+83 V
-94 ASNQAEAQNR
+94 
-104 INSTFNTNTSLKAQF
+104 
-119 ASLKSDP
+119 
-126 ASSSNASI
+126 I
-134 NIVNKDN
+134 NIVDSKINVSGTVNAIKNNKVGGNLYFLSSQGMAVTQSGVIN
-141 ATGYT
+141 AGSLHAFAPSSAEIQALKDDVAAGNAAVANKYIDYT
-146 IVNKTDHSTKA
+146 VHRPNAGTMTSGPDSA
-157 YNALLHIQVLKDI
+157 YNVSLNPTGSIVVKGKINTYGDVGLHAANVQIGGTDSDATEKTAKGI
-170 INPLGNI
+170 ITTGVTDFSSLVNVTNVEGSNLPTIDGNTGATELQAMQLGNGDI
-177 TINNMANNGNIE
+177 VLEARAAKQVADSTADPAGGEAANKLYIPFLGNLSSPDLLEKQSFNAKVTIN
-189 LSGTADVMAKSV
+189 GT
-201 TLKANGSISR
+201 
-211 AYSAGITHVGGAP
+211 
-224 EYQYSEIAMYDKEN
+224 
-238 SYINSRANGYRTDDQ
+238 
-253 TQVITNT
+253 
-260 KGEAT
+260 
-265 IQPGTSTYNDL
+265 
-276 YNRGSS
+276 
-282 DGDKLAKQLAAVSV
+282 
-296 IDRFNDLMGQ
+296 
-306 YQNVSKAYN
+306 
-315 DMGGDDKYYEYRHD
+315 
-329 LDNYNS
+329 
-335 KKARGKFIWAWEKT
+335 
-349 WAKTAMKKLPT
+349 
-360 MDSYRSQMSNLW
+360 
-372 NQISPLYSILD
+372 LD
-383 AADHSYLSTDSQ
+383 AAQ
-395 TVRNGLAAIQSQV
+395 
-408 YTRIDSNSSAY
+408 
-419 IAGLQTH
+419 
-426 LSQIAAYSSIASDIN
+426 
-441 NRINT
+441 
-446 AVADVAKEANREKGW
+446 
-461 VAGGSVYISGKT
+461 
-473 INVNNKIQSGFDSY
+473 
-487 DVTVSQAAVNAAK
+487 
-500 QRGGSTAVVV
+500 
-510 GGTGGGIML
+510 
-519 SPDRTKF
+519 
-526 IYQPTVKYDP
+526 
-536 KTDSLITEDLTAGGG
+536 
-551 KIMLTADKII
+551 
-561 STGDGELIARDGT
+561 
-574 SNFNIINNSTTKLVV
+574 
-589 GNITN
+589 
-594 ANSEGSITVASNNQ
+594 
-608 ANIYTRNKAIH
+608 
-619 IDNYANYLK
+619 
-628 ALYNDQTPTGVSTV
+628 
-642 TGAAA
+642 
-647 TQYNPEAGAR
+647 
-657 YYWMTGVK
+657 
-665 STYDYYKY
+665 
-673 WSEWSIL
+673 
-680 GFMGNGKPA
+680 
-689 DQNSSQNIE
+689 
-698 HSSLK
+698 
-703 NTSLVKGEYVGNVG
+703 
-717 ANNNDYYK
+717 
-725 LEAYDILIR
+725 
-734 SNDPAS
+734 
-740 PYHNESET
+740 
-748 SKWSWSKFGTV
+748 
-759 TTRITTEH
+759 
-767 VDSYQIYQNSVK
+767 
-779 ADMPIA
+779 
-785 IKFIGSDTTAVNI
+785 
-798 KGNGDVDLKGSI
+798 
-810 VNESAKSTVTIT
+810 
-822 SGGTLRQLGAG
+822 
-833 ITSSGVALTANKN
+833 
-846 IENITIT
+846 
-853 SVGTVGANNVGTDSV
+853 
-868 SLAAKSNN
+868 
-876 NGNIN
+876 
-881 IKVDGGTINGSSLP
+881 
-895 GNVVIKSVDAG
+895 
-906 TGNVT
+906 
-911 LQAAGNITGAS
+911 
-922 GQAVH
+922 
-927 LKGSAVSVTSTNG
+927 STNG
-940 SIGTNTDNADIAQA
+940 SIKVDAIARNESNTALVGVDATVDVVSGSVLHAKKDVDVKASALNIYIEKDNAKTKADFDPTDTGSGTGIDAIGPKALSGLQDLVALPKLTDASIAILNSNA
-954 TKNGSLIVSIN
+954 TVNIGTDAALTADTGDVSVGARSDLMTVMGPQKPTFLQRLADMITMPTVANAQLPSTGVTLLFGDNNATVNINGQLKATAGNVNVDSLARMDANAYNNNTQRSEISDSAKYNLSLTYADLANTSKVTVADTAKLTASQDVNVKARSIENVDTDVSIN
-965 SQATSDGTMAAGLSA
+965 VNENAGLATVLNLTKFNSTTKTDFNGTTTGRNVTIA
-980 SAKGNIG
+980 SDRKVYEL
-987 FMQTAGDLRVG
+987 TA
-998 NITSREGDVYIS
+998 
-1010 AAGGDIV
+1010 
-1017 DALPL
+1017 
-1022 TNTTSAQ
+1022 
-1029 NQEERIQS
+1029 
-1037 WKDLGIIAGAGT
+1037 T
-1049 AETERQAR
+1049 A
-1057 VADFKANAEADFA
+1057 
-1070 TYTAYKAKVDA
+1070 
-1081 YKAAN
+1081 
-1086 PDVAD
+1086 
-1091 TDLPAWVTDASFQK
+1091 DASI
-1105 MQETYGAY
+1105 GANDLY
-1113 STVDDY
+1113 KQVARGFEAGSKGLLTSIKGALGSTGEDGQSPLSLGAAVGYYDIHSTVDDY

-1431 GRDEFDCVASDGTT
+1431 GRDEFDRVASDGTT

-1685 VSGAITAGKNVT
+1685 VSAAITAGKNVT

-1897 ATDAEKGAIN
+1897 ATDAE
-1907 FNGTVTGKTDV
+1907 
-1918 TATTKSGAITF
+1918 
-1929 TQAVTATDNNVSA
+1929 
-1942 NTVDGAISFN
+1942 
-1952 GETNAG
+1952 
-1958 NDITA
+1958 
-1963 KATNTGSISFAGN
+1963 
-1976 ANAANNVTA
+1976 
-1985 TTNTGTVTFNGNTTA
+1985 
-2000 ESGSVT
+2000 
-2006 ATTVDGTI
+2006 
-2014 TFNGNTQA
+2014 
-2022 AQDVTATATNNGAIT
+2022 
-2037 VTDGHTVNAGHDVTA
+2037 
-2052 TAKNGNIDFGGTV
+2052 
-2065 TATNLLKATNENG
+2065 
-2078 DILFKGAASG
+2078 
-2088 ADVTMATQSGNIS
+2088 
-2101 VTGDTTATTGSVT
+2101 
-2114 ASTAT
+2114 
-2119 TEAGKGA
+2119 KGA

>member
-647 TQYNPEAGAR
+647 TQYNPEAGER

-673 WSEWSIL
+673 WSDWSIL

-846 IENITIT
+846 IENIAIT

-1340 TGDIEARTGSSE
+1340 TGDIEARTGSSIYLKNVSTTTPMKLNAMYASDTIELTSDKGFAKGSSE

-1431 GRDEFDCVASDGTT
+1431 GRDEFDRVASDGTT

-1452 GIVVVKDDLNLTA
+1452 GIVVAKDDLNLTA
-1465 NNVIINGQVGVLS
+1465 NNVIINGQVVVLS

-2022 AQDVTATATNNGAIT
+2022 A
-2037 VTDGHTVNAGHDVTA
+2037 
-2052 TAKNGNIDFGGTV
+2052 
-2065 TATNLLKATNENG
+2065 
-2078 DILFKGAASG
+2078 
-2088 ADVTMATQSGNIS
+2088 
-2101 VTGDTTATTGSVT
+2101 
-2114 ASTAT
+2114 
-2119 TEAGKGA
+2119 
-2126 INFNGTVTGKT
+2126 
-2137 DVTATTKSGSI
+2137 
-2148 TFNNAVTATDNNVAA
+2148 
-2163 NTIDGAITF
+2163 
-2172 NGNTQAGNDVA
+2172 
-2183 VQATNTGSVTF
+2183 
-2194 NGDTA
+2194 
-2199 ASHDVTVDTNV
+2199 HDVTVDTNV

-2879 AVITGNPVKVN
+2879 AVITGNPVKIN

>member
-673 WSEWSIL
+673 WSDWSIL

-1352 SQTYFNAGRLIRLNV
+1352 SQTYFNASRLIRLNV

-1431 GRDEFDCVASDGTT
+1431 GRDEFDRVASDGTT

-1452 GIVVVKDDLNLTA
+1452 GIVVAKDDLNLTA

-1897 ATDAEKGAIN
+1897 ATDAGKGAIN

-1929 TQAVTATDNNVSA
+1929 QNAVTATDNNVSA
-1942 NTVDGAISFN
+1942 NTVDGAITFN
-1952 GETNAG
+1952 GATNAG
-1958 NDITA
+1958 HDITA
-1963 KATNTGSISFAGN
+1963 QA
-1976 ANAANNVTA
+1976 
-1985 TTNTGTVTFNGNTTA
+1985 TNTGTVTFNGNATANHDVTATTNVGTVTFNGDTTA
-2000 ESGSVT
+2000 TTGSVT
-2006 ATTVDGTI
+2006 ANTVDGAI

-2052 TAKNGNIDFGGTV
+2052 TVKNGNIDFGGTV

-2078 DILFKGAASG
+2078 DILFKGSASG
-2088 ADVTMATQSGNIS
+2088 ADVAMATQSGNIS

>member
-360 MDSYRSQMSNLW
+360 MDSYRWQMSNLW

-594 ANSEGSITVASNNQ
+594 ANSEGFITVASNNQ

-647 TQYNPEAGAR
+647 TQYNPEAGER

-673 WSEWSIL
+673 WSDWSIL

-1431 GRDEFDCVASDGTT
+1431 GRDEFDRVASDGTT

-1452 GIVVVKDDLNLTA
+1452 GIVVAKDDLNLTA

-1720 SITAKNGKAVINTSL
+1720 SITSKNGKAVINTSL

-1897 ATDAEKGAIN
+1897 ATDAGKGAIN

-1929 TQAVTATDNNVSA
+1929 QNAVTATDNNVSA
-1942 NTVDGAISFN
+1942 NTVDGAITFN
-1952 GETNAG
+1952 GATNAG
-1958 NDITA
+1958 HDITA
-1963 KATNTGSISFAGN
+1963 QA
-1976 ANAANNVTA
+1976 
-1985 TTNTGTVTFNGNTTA
+1985 TNTGTVTFNGNATANHDVTATTNVGTVTFNGDTTA
-2000 ESGSVT
+2000 TTGSVT
-2006 ATTVDGTI
+2006 ANTVDGAI

-2078 DILFKGAASG
+2078 DILFKGSASG
-2088 ADVTMATQSGNIS
+2088 ADVAMATQSGNIS

>member
-673 WSEWSIL
+673 WSDWSIL

-1238 DEKIAVGLNATGR
+1238 DEKIAVGINATGR

-1265 RSNSGASGASSL
+1265 RSNSGASSL

-1431 GRDEFDCVASDGTT
+1431 GRDEFDRVASDGTT

-1452 GIVVVKDDLNLTA
+1452 GIVVAKDDLNLTA

-1685 VSGAITAGKNVT
+1685 VSAAITAGKNVT

-1929 TQAVTATDNNVSA
+1929 QNAVTATDNNVSA
-1942 NTVDGAISFN
+1942 NTVDGVISFN
-1952 GETNAG
+1952 GVTNAG
-1958 NDITA
+1958 NDIVA
-1963 KATNTGSISFAGN
+1963 KA
-1976 ANAANNVTA
+1976 
-1985 TTNTGTVTFNGNTTA
+1985 TNTGTVTFNGNATANHDVTATTNVGTVTFNGDTTA
-2000 ESGSVT
+2000 TTGSVT
-2006 ATTVDGTI
+2006 ATTVDGAI

-2037 VTDGHTVNAGHDVTA
+2037 VTDGHIVNAGHDVTA
-2052 TAKNGNIDFGGTV
+2052 TAKN
-2065 TATNLLKATNENG
+2065 
-2078 DILFKGAASG
+2078 
-2088 ADVTMATQSGNIS
+2088 
-2101 VTGDTTATTGSVT
+2101 
-2114 ASTAT
+2114 
-2119 TEAGKGA
+2119 
-2126 INFNGTVTGKT
+2126 
-2137 DVTATTKSGSI
+2137 
-2148 TFNNAVTATDNNVAA
+2148 
-2163 NTIDGAITF
+2163 
-2172 NGNTQAGNDVA
+2172 
-2183 VQATNTGSVTF
+2183 
-2194 NGDTA
+2194 
-2199 ASHDVTVDTNV
+2199 
-2210 GAVTFNGN
+2210 
-2218 TDATHDVLVNTNAGD
+2218 
-2233 ITVTDGH
+2233 
-2240 NVNAGHDVVATANT
+2240 

-2486 DITATAQDGDISF
+2486 DITAIAQDGDISF

-2879 AVITGNPVKVN
+2879 AVITGNPVKIN

>member
-1431 GRDEFDCVASDGTT
+1431 GRDEFDRVASDGTT

-1452 GIVVVKDDLNLTA
+1452 GIVVAKDDLNLTA

>member
-1 MLTSYQA
+1 
-8 ERQSILD
+8 
-15 TLAGLGDANDKF
+15 
-27 SAIALPDYIASGGNI
+27 
-42 YVTADHFG
+42 
-50 GSGSLEAKGGPQ
+50 
-62 INITNSSS
+62 
-70 ALLQLGTMNIGGS
+70 
-83 GGQLIVNDEVM
+83 
-94 ASNQAEAQNR
+94 
-104 INSTFNTNTSLKAQF
+104 
-119 ASLKSDP
+119 
-126 ASSSNASI
+126 
-134 NIVNKDN
+134 
-141 ATGYT
+141 
-146 IVNKTDHSTKA
+146 
-157 YNALLHIQVLKDI
+157 
-170 INPLGNI
+170 
-177 TINNMANNGNIE
+177 
-189 LSGTADVMAKSV
+189 
-201 TLKANGSISR
+201 
-211 AYSAGITHVGGAP
+211 
-224 EYQYSEIAMYDKEN
+224 
-238 SYINSRANGYRTDDQ
+238 
-253 TQVITNT
+253 
-260 KGEAT
+260 
-265 IQPGTSTYNDL
+265 
-276 YNRGSS
+276 
-282 DGDKLAKQLAAVSV
+282 
-296 IDRFNDLMGQ
+296 
-306 YQNVSKAYN
+306 
-315 DMGGDDKYYEYRHD
+315 
-329 LDNYNS
+329 
-335 KKARGKFIWAWEKT
+335 
-349 WAKTAMKKLPT
+349 
-360 MDSYRSQMSNLW
+360 
-372 NQISPLYSILD
+372 
-383 AADHSYLSTDSQ
+383 
-395 TVRNGLAAIQSQV
+395 
-408 YTRIDSNSSAY
+408 
-419 IAGLQTH
+419 
-426 LSQIAAYSSIASDIN
+426 
-441 NRINT
+441 
-446 AVADVAKEANREKGW
+446 
-461 VAGGSVYISGKT
+461 
-473 INVNNKIQSGFDSY
+473 
-487 DVTVSQAAVNAAK
+487 
-500 QRGGSTAVVV
+500 
-510 GGTGGGIML
+510 
-519 SPDRTKF
+519 
-526 IYQPTVKYDP
+526 
-536 KTDSLITEDLTAGGG
+536 
-551 KIMLTADKII
+551 
-561 STGDGELIARDGT
+561 
-574 SNFNIINNSTTKLVV
+574 
-589 GNITN
+589 
-594 ANSEGSITVASNNQ
+594 
-608 ANIYTRNKAIH
+608 
-619 IDNYANYLK
+619 
-628 ALYNDQTPTGVSTV
+628 
-642 TGAAA
+642 
-647 TQYNPEAGAR
+647 
-657 YYWMTGVK
+657 MTGVK

-673 WSEWSIL
+673 WSDWSIL

-1238 DEKIAVGLNATGR
+1238 DEKIAVGINATGR

-1265 RSNSGASGASSL
+1265 RSNSGASSL

-1431 GRDEFDCVASDGTT
+1431 GRDEFDRVASDGTT

-1452 GIVVVKDDLNLTA
+1452 GIVVAKDDLNLTA

-1685 VSGAITAGKNVT
+1685 VSAAITAGKNVT

-1929 TQAVTATDNNVSA
+1929 QNAVTATDNNVSA
-1942 NTVDGAISFN
+1942 NTVDGVISFN
-1952 GETNAG
+1952 GVTNAG
-1958 NDITA
+1958 NDIVA
-1963 KATNTGSISFAGN
+1963 KA
-1976 ANAANNVTA
+1976 
-1985 TTNTGTVTFNGNTTA
+1985 TNTGTVTFNGNATANHDVTATTNVGTVTFNGDTTA
-2000 ESGSVT
+2000 TTGSVT
-2006 ATTVDGTI
+2006 ATTVDGAI

-2037 VTDGHTVNAGHDVTA
+2037 VTDGHIVNAGHDVTA
-2052 TAKNGNIDFGGTV
+2052 TAKN
-2065 TATNLLKATNENG
+2065 
-2078 DILFKGAASG
+2078 
-2088 ADVTMATQSGNIS
+2088 
-2101 VTGDTTATTGSVT
+2101 
-2114 ASTAT
+2114 
-2119 TEAGKGA
+2119 
-2126 INFNGTVTGKT
+2126 
-2137 DVTATTKSGSI
+2137 
-2148 TFNNAVTATDNNVAA
+2148 
-2163 NTIDGAITF
+2163 
-2172 NGNTQAGNDVA
+2172 
-2183 VQATNTGSVTF
+2183 
-2194 NGDTA
+2194 
-2199 ASHDVTVDTNV
+2199 
-2210 GAVTFNGN
+2210 
-2218 TDATHDVLVNTNAGD
+2218 
-2233 ITVTDGH
+2233 
-2240 NVNAGHDVVATANT
+2240 

-2879 AVITGNPVKVN
+2879 AVITGNPVKIN

>member
-561 STGDGELIARDGT
+561 STGDGELIARDGI

-1382 ANGSAVSVYGADDV
+1382 ANGNAVSVYGADDV

-1431 GRDEFDCVASDGTT
+1431 GRDEFDRVASDGTT

-1929 TQAVTATDNNVSA
+1929 TQAVTAT
-1942 NTVDGAISFN
+1942 
-1952 GETNAG
+1952 
-1958 NDITA
+1958 
-1963 KATNTGSISFAGN
+1963 
-1976 ANAANNVTA
+1976 
-1985 TTNTGTVTFNGNTTA
+1985 
-2000 ESGSVT
+2000 
-2006 ATTVDGTI
+2006 
-2014 TFNGNTQA
+2014 
-2022 AQDVTATATNNGAIT
+2022 ATNNGAIT

-2088 ADVTMATQSGNIS
+2088 ADVTMATQSGSIS

-2449 VGAITFNGDTSAAR
+2449 VGAITFNGDTSVAR

-2689 VTIKAMKQLP
+2689 VTFKAMKQLP